1 MISKIKYYTAVILVF
16 LFNIPVY
23 AAPNGA
29 NVVHGSV
36 NISQS
41 GSNTVINQ
49 NTDKAI
55 INWNS
60 FDINKGESVLFN
72 QNSSSSIILNRVTNG
87 MPTNIFGSISANG
100 NVFILNQAGVLVGN
114 GASINT
120 NSFLA
125 GAANINDNDFIAGK
139 YHFYGAQGNVINNGS
154 IKVHNGGYAVLM
166 GKNVTN
172 NGLISAKLGKIYLS
186 SGETFRMDM
195 SGNDLIGVA
204 VEKGITDAYI
214 SNAGHIQA
222 EGGTI
227 IMTAKN
233 ASDVI
238 RQAVNN
244 TGIIDASS
252 ISYEGGKVILGA
264 ENGQVINKGEINVSS
279 DSNNSGSIEIKAEH
293 IINNGLIYANGLNG
307 GTINMLSSD
316 LLKIDSSSIIQANSF
331 GYGNGGNIRL
341 ISQKRA
347 ESYNGAL
354 VEASAVYGSG
364 GFIELSGYDSVYAFG
379 SFNTKSMYGKYGQF
393 LLDPSNMFI
402 GNYSNLAD
410 NENNQV
416 SSDGNTYIDITW
428 LNNMLNTSNV
438 SLQTLQGN
446 GSGDITLNAGV
457 TLTGTNGLT
466 LDAANNISL
475 LGNIGGLSALTL
487 NAGGSITG
495 NNNITV
501 GDITANAV
509 DNILLTKLN
518 ITGKSSY
525 ISSHGDVNLV
535 GDSIGFV
542 NNITGQKVGIEV
554 TGTGNGISMD
564 TALETDKAAITGQE
578 VTLKADGAVNVS
590 VDTASLSAESV
601 SDSLDIT
608 NLNRDETILIK
619 YFGGNTSTYTQNNG
633 VVDLSY
639 IPENAIGQDLTI
651 SSVYG
656 TVQAVDRLDALKQ
669 YTGLKIDANT
679 IHFIENNNNP
689 LTLDSSFLGNK
700 KAVKYVFE
708 TNGDINVDL
717 NTMASDLLNSGLEL
731 ISNNG
736 AITSLSDISA
746 MYFSATALN
755 DINVNSYLLGGIS
768 LESGTGSINYS
779 HKAGPVSIRGL
790 KALNGDINVSLI
802 GLSGDIPSIPGVTIP
817 SEFDA
822 GDLYISSLASNKS
835 VNITTANAQ
844 VISISGSGETALN
857 LNITNGNANPY
868 KLEVSNN
875 YDITLNTSNTQYS
888 TIKLDSSNGSIYFPV
903 TDNTLTAVDKIFLS
917 AQHIN
922 NDSGDLVLSAKEVYI
937 NQKTGSNE
945 FAVSADKAD
954 INGSDVSVI
963 LAKDTVLT
971 DIDND
976 DYSVNGG
983 NINILSSGNISL
995 HDKISA
1001 ADLNMITGSFNFES
1015 GSNSN
1020 VIQGNNVA
1028 IYADGDIT
1036 GSGKIIG
1043 NKVYLAGST
1052 IASTSNLLVLAD
1064 YGHFISTAV
1073 DKPENDI
1080 LININTDNWFEN
1092 LKSYKFEA
1100 NGPGLS
1106 YLNGKLVDYK
1116 VYDMVK
1122 NMYSRNLQ
1130 PIENTNIDKVTGDDL
1145 IKGGRLQDTSELVT
1159 VEDNKTP
1166 KVNTITKKNKSIEL
1180 K

>member
-1 MISKIKYYTAVILVF
+1 MISKIKYYTAVILIF

-29 NVVHGSV
+29 NVVHGNV

-41 GSNTVINQ
+41 GSNTIINQ

-60 FDINKGESVLFN
+60 FDVNKGESVLFN

-87 MPTNIFGSISANG
+87 LPTSIFGNISANG

-139 YHFYGAQGNVINNGS
+139 YNFYGAQGNVINNGS
-154 IKVHNGGYAVLM
+154 IKVHDGGYAVLM
-166 GKNVTN
+166 GKNIEN

-195 SGNDLIGVA
+195 SGNDLIGVE

-214 SNAGHIQA
+214 SNTGYIKA

-244 TGIIDASS
+244 TGVIDASS
-252 ISYEGGKVILGA
+252 ISYKGGKVILGA
-264 ENGQVINKGEINVSS
+264 ENGQVINDGEINVSS
-279 DSNNSGSIEIKAEH
+279 KSDEGGLIELKAEY
-293 IINNGLIYANGLNG
+293 IINNGLVYANGLNG
-307 GTINMLSSD
+307 GLINMLSSD
-316 LLKIDSSSIIQANSF
+316 LLKVGSSSIIQANSF
-331 GYGNGGNIRL
+331 GFGNGGNIKL

-347 ESYNGAL
+347 ESHKGAL
-354 VEASAVYGSG
+354 IEAGSIYGSG

-379 SFNTKSMYGKYGQF
+379 NFNTKSLYGVYGQF

-446 GSGDITLNAGV
+446 GLGDITLNAGV

-475 LGNIGGLSALTL
+475 LGNIDGLSALTL

-501 GDITANAV
+501 GDISANALN
-509 DNILLTKLN
+509 NILLTKLN
-518 ITGKSSY
+518 VTGKSSY
-525 ISSHGDVNLV
+525 VSSTGDVNLV
-535 GDSIGFV
+535 GDSIGLIT
-542 NNITGQKVGIEV
+542 NITGQKVGIEV

-564 TALETDKAAITGQE
+564 ASVGTDKAAVTGQE
-578 VTLKADGAVNVS
+578 IIVKADGAINVS
-590 VDTASLSAESV
+590 VDTESLSAESV
-601 SDSLDIT
+601 SDSLGIT
-608 NLNRDETILIK
+608 NLNRDTTILVK
-619 YFGGNTSTYTQNNG
+619 YFGGKTSTYTQNNG
-633 VVDLSY
+633 VIDLSY

-656 TVQAVDRLDALKQ
+656 TVQAVDRLEALKQ
-669 YTGLKIDANT
+669 YTGLKINANA
-679 IHFIENNNNP
+679 IHFIENNNNL
-689 LTLDSSFLGNK
+689 LTIDSSFLGNK
-700 KAVKYVFE
+700 KAVKYIFE

-717 NTMASDLLNSGLEL
+717 NSMASNLLNSGIEL

-746 MYFSATALN
+746 MYFSANALN
-755 DINVNSYLLGGIS
+755 DVNVTSYLLGGIS
-768 LESGTGSINYS
+768 LESGRGNINYT
-779 HKAGPVSIRGL
+779 HKVGPVSIRGL
-790 KALNGDINVSLI
+790 KALNGSINVSLI
-802 GLSGDIPSIPGVTIP
+802 GASGDISIPGVTLP
-817 SEFDA
+817 PEFDS
-822 GDLYISSLASNKS
+822 GDLYIYNLASNNP
-835 VNITTANAQ
+835 VNITTANAS

-857 LNITNGNANPY
+857 LNLTNNNTNPY
-868 KLEVSNN
+868 KLEISNN
-875 YDITLNTSNTQYS
+875 HDITLNTANTQYS
-888 TIKLDSSNGSIYFPV
+888 NIKLDSKNGSIYFPV
-903 TDNTLTAVDKIFLS
+903 TDNALSAVDKIYLS
-917 AQHIN
+917 ANHIN
-922 NDSGDLVLSAKEVYI
+922 GDINNLSLTAKEVYI
-937 NQKTGSNE
+937 NQKTGSNA
-945 FAVSADKAD
+945 FTINADKAD
-954 INGSDVSVI
+954 INGSDITVTLS
-963 LAKDTVLT
+963 KDTLLA
-971 DIDND
+971 DINND
-976 DYSVNGG
+976 DYAVKGG
-983 NINILSSGNISL
+983 NINILSAYNVTQQ
-995 HDKISA
+995 DKISA
-1001 ADLNMITGSFNFES
+1001 ADINMITGSFNFEN
-1015 GSNSN
+1015 GGNN
-1020 VIQGNNVA
+1020 VIQGNNVS
-1028 IYADGDIT
+1028 IYAEGDIA
-1036 GSGKIIG
+1036 GSGKIIAD
-1043 NKVYLAGST
+1043 KVNLAGST

-1064 YGHFISTAV
+1064 YGYFISTAV
-1073 DKPENDI
+1073 DKPINDI
-1080 LININTDNWFEN
+1080 LININSDNWFEN
-1092 LKSYKFEA
+1092 LKNYKFQSY
-1100 NGPGLS
+1100 GPGLS
-1106 YLNGKLVDYK
+1106 YLNGKVVDYG

-1122 NMYSRNLQ
+1122 NIYIRNLQ
-1130 PIENTNIDKVTGDDL
+1130 PIENTNIDKVNGDDL

-1166 KVNTITKKNKSIEL
+1166 KVNNITKKNKSIEL
-1180 K
+1180 R

>member
-29 NVVHGSV
+29 NVVHGNV

-41 GSNTVINQ
+41 GSNTIINQ

-60 FDINKGESVLFN
+60 FDVNKGESVLFN

-87 MPTNIFGSISANG
+87 LPTNIFGNISANG

-139 YHFYGAQGNVINNGS
+139 YNFYGAQGNIINNGS
-154 IKVHNGGYAVLM
+154 IKVQDGGYAVLM
-166 GKNVTN
+166 GKNVEN

-195 SGNDLIGVA
+195 SGNDLIGVE

-214 SNAGHIQA
+214 SNTGHIQA

-244 TGIIDASS
+244 TGVIDASS
-252 ISYEGGKVILGA
+252 ISYKGGKVILGA
-264 ENGQVINKGEINVSS
+264 ENGQVINDGEINVSS
-279 DSNNSGSIEIKAEH
+279 KSDEGGSIELKAEH
-293 IINNGLIYANGLNG
+293 IINNGLVYANGLNG
-307 GTINMLSSD
+307 GLINMLSSD
-316 LLKIDSSSIIQANSF
+316 LLKIGSSSIIQANSF
-331 GYGNGGNIRL
+331 GFGNGGNIKL

-347 ESYNGAL
+347 EAHKGAL
-354 VEASAVYGSG
+354 IEAGSIYGSG

-379 SFNTKSMYGKYGQF
+379 NFNTKSLYGVYGQF

-446 GSGDITLNAGV
+446 GLGDITLNAGV

-475 LGNIGGLSALTL
+475 LGNIDGLSALTL

-501 GDITANAV
+501 GDISANALN
-509 DNILLTKLN
+509 NILLTKLN
-518 ITGKSSY
+518 VTGKSSY
-525 ISSHGDVNLV
+525 VSSTGGVNLV
-535 GDSIGFV
+535 GDSIGLIT
-542 NNITGQKVGIEV
+542 NITGQKVGIEV

-564 TALETDKAAITGQE
+564 ASVGTDKAAVTGQE
-578 VTLKADGAVNVS
+578 IIVKADGAINVS
-590 VDTASLSAESV
+590 VDTESLSAESV
-601 SDSLDIT
+601 SDSLGIT
-608 NLNRDETILIK
+608 NLNRDTTMLVK
-619 YFGGNTSTYTQNNG
+619 YFGGKTSTYTQNNG
-633 VVDLSY
+633 VIDLSY

-656 TVQAVDRLDALKQ
+656 TVQAVDRLEALKQ
-669 YTGLKIDANT
+669 YTGLKINANA
-679 IHFIENNNNP
+679 IHFIENNNNL
-689 LTLDSSFLGNK
+689 LTIDSSFLGNK
-700 KAVKYVFE
+700 KAVKYIFE

-717 NTMASDLLNSGLEL
+717 NSMASNLLNSGIEL

-736 AITSLSDISA
+736 SITSLSDISA
-746 MYFSATALN
+746 MYFSANALN
-755 DINVNSYLLGGIS
+755 DVNVTSYLLGGIS
-768 LESGTGSINYS
+768 LESGIGNINYT

-790 KALNGDINVSLI
+790 KALNGSINVSLI
-802 GLSGDIPSIPGVTIP
+802 GASGDISIPGVTLP
-817 SEFDA
+817 PEFDS
-822 GDLYISSLASNKS
+822 GDIYIYNLASNNP
-835 VNITTANAQ
+835 VNITTANAS

-857 LNITNGNANPY
+857 LNLTNNNTNPY
-868 KLEVSNN
+868 KLEISNN
-875 YDITLNTSNTQYS
+875 HDITLNTANTQYS
-888 TIKLDSSNGSIYFPV
+888 NIKLDSKNGSIYFPV
-903 TDNTLTAVDKIFLS
+903 TDNALSAVDKIYLS
-917 AQHIN
+917 ANHIN
-922 NDSGDLVLSAKEVYI
+922 GDINNLSLTAKEVYI
-937 NQKTGSNE
+937 NQKTGSNA
-945 FAVSADKAD
+945 FTINADKAD
-954 INGSDVSVI
+954 INGSDITVTLS
-963 LAKDTVLT
+963 KDTLLA

-976 DYSVNGG
+976 DYAVKGG
-983 NINILSSGNISL
+983 NINILSAYNVTQQ
-995 HDKISA
+995 DKISA
-1001 ADLNMITGSFNFES
+1001 ADINMITGSFNFEN
-1015 GSNSN
+1015 GGNN
-1020 VIQGNNVA
+1020 VIQGNNVS
-1028 IYADGDIT
+1028 IYAEGDIA
-1036 GSGKIIG
+1036 GSGKIIAD
-1043 NKVYLAGST
+1043 KVNLAGST

-1064 YGHFISTAV
+1064 YGYFISTAV
-1073 DKPENDI
+1073 DKPINDI
-1080 LININTDNWFEN
+1080 LININSDNWFEN
-1092 LKSYKFEA
+1092 LKNYKFQSY
-1100 NGPGLS
+1100 GPGLS
-1106 YLNGKLVDYK
+1106 YLNGKVVDYG

-1122 NMYSRNLQ
+1122 NIYIRNLQ
-1130 PIENTNIDKVTGDDL
+1130 PIENTNIDKVNGDDL

-1166 KVNTITKKNKSIEL
+1166 KVNNITKKNKSIEL
-1180 K
+1180 R

>member
-1 MISKIKYYTAVILVF
+1 MISKIKYYTAVILIF

-29 NVVHGSV
+29 NVVHGNV

-41 GSNTVINQ
+41 GSNTIINQ

-60 FDINKGESVLFN
+60 FDVNKGESVLFN

-87 MPTNIFGSISANG
+87 LPTNIFGNISANG

-139 YHFYGAQGNVINNGS
+139 YNFYGAQGNVINNGS
-154 IKVHNGGYAVLM
+154 IKVQDGGYAVLM
-166 GKNVTN
+166 GKNIEN

-195 SGNDLIGVA
+195 SGNDLIGVE

-214 SNAGHIQA
+214 SNTGYIKA

-244 TGIIDASS
+244 TGVIDASS
-252 ISYEGGKVILGA
+252 ISYKGGKVILGA
-264 ENGQVINKGEINVSS
+264 ENGQVINDGEINVSS
-279 DSNNSGSIEIKAEH
+279 KSDEGGSIELKAEH
-293 IINNGLIYANGLNG
+293 IINNGLVYANGLNG
-307 GTINMLSSD
+307 GLINMLSSD
-316 LLKIDSSSIIQANSF
+316 LLKIGSSSIIQANSF
-331 GYGNGGNIRL
+331 GFGNGGNIKL

-347 ESYNGAL
+347 ESHKGAL
-354 VEASAVYGSG
+354 IEAGSIYGSG

-379 SFNTKSMYGKYGQF
+379 NFNTKSLYGVYGQF

-446 GSGDITLNAGV
+446 GLGDITLNAGV

-475 LGNIGGLSALTL
+475 LGNIDGLSALTL

-501 GDITANAV
+501 GDISANALN
-509 DNILLTKLN
+509 NILLTKLN
-518 ITGKSSY
+518 VTGKSSY
-525 ISSHGDVNLV
+525 VSSTGDVNLV
-535 GDSIGFV
+535 GDSIGLIT
-542 NNITGQKVGIEV
+542 NITGQKVGIEV

-564 TALETDKAAITGQE
+564 ASVGTDKAAVTGQE
-578 VTLKADGAVNVS
+578 IIVKADGAINVS
-590 VDTASLSAESV
+590 VDTESLSAESV
-601 SDSLDIT
+601 SDSLGIT
-608 NLNRDETILIK
+608 NLNRDTTILVK
-619 YFGGNTSTYTQNNG
+619 YFGGKTSTYTQNNG
-633 VVDLSY
+633 VIDLSY

-656 TVQAVDRLDALKQ
+656 TVQAVDRLEALKQ
-669 YTGLKIDANT
+669 YTGLKINANA
-679 IHFIENNNNP
+679 IHFIENNNNL
-689 LTLDSSFLGNK
+689 LTIDSSFLGNK
-700 KAVKYVFE
+700 KAVKYIFE

-717 NTMASDLLNSGLEL
+717 NSMASNLLNSGIEL

-746 MYFSATALN
+746 MYFSANALN
-755 DINVNSYLLGGIS
+755 DINVTSYLLGGIS
-768 LESGTGSINYS
+768 LESGRGSINYT
-779 HKAGPVSIRGL
+779 HKVGPVSIRGL
-790 KALNGDINVSLI
+790 KALNGSINVSLI
-802 GLSGDIPSIPGVTIP
+802 GASGDIPSIPGVTLP
-817 SEFDA
+817 PEFDS
-822 GDLYISSLASNKS
+822 GDLYIYNLASNNP
-835 VNITTANAQ
+835 VNITTANAS

-857 LNITNGNANPY
+857 LNLTNNNTNPY
-868 KLEVSNN
+868 KLEISNN
-875 YDITLNTSNTQYS
+875 HDITLNTANTQYS
-888 TIKLDSSNGSIYFPV
+888 NIKLDSKNGSIYFPV
-903 TDNTLTAVDKIFLS
+903 TDNALSAVDKIYLS
-917 AQHIN
+917 ANHIN
-922 NDSGDLVLSAKEVYI
+922 GDINNLSLTAKEVYI
-937 NQKTGSNE
+937 NQKTGSNA
-945 FAVSADKAD
+945 FTINADKAD
-954 INGSDVSVI
+954 INGSDITVTLS
-963 LAKDTVLT
+963 KDTLLA
-971 DIDND
+971 DINND
-976 DYSVNGG
+976 DYAVKGG
-983 NINILSSGNISL
+983 NINILSAYNVTQQ
-995 HDKISA
+995 DKISA
-1001 ADLNMITGSFNFES
+1001 ADINMITGSFNFEN
-1015 GSNSN
+1015 GGNN
-1020 VIQGNNVA
+1020 VIQGNNVS
-1028 IYADGDIT
+1028 IYAEGDIA
-1036 GSGKIIG
+1036 GSGKIIAD
-1043 NKVYLAGST
+1043 KVNLAGST

-1064 YGHFISTAV
+1064 YGYFISTAV
-1073 DKPENDI
+1073 DKPINDI
-1080 LININTDNWFEN
+1080 LININSDNWFEN
-1092 LKSYKFEA
+1092 LKNYKFQSY
-1100 NGPGLS
+1100 GPGLS
-1106 YLNGKLVDYK
+1106 YLNGKVVDYG

-1122 NMYSRNLQ
+1122 NIYIRNLQ
-1130 PIENTNIDKVTGDDL
+1130 PIENTNIDKVNGDDL

-1166 KVNTITKKNKSIEL
+1166 KVNNITKKNKSIEL
-1180 K
+1180 R

>member
-1 MISKIKYYTAVILVF
+1 MISKIKYYTAVILIF

-29 NVVHGSV
+29 NVVHGNV

-41 GSNTVINQ
+41 GSNTIINQ

-60 FDINKGESVLFN
+60 FDVNKGESVLFN

-87 MPTNIFGSISANG
+87 LPTNIFGNISANG

-139 YHFYGAQGNVINNGS
+139 YNFYGAQGNVINNGS
-154 IKVHNGGYAVLM
+154 IKVQDGGYAVLM
-166 GKNVTN
+166 GKNIEN

-195 SGNDLIGVA
+195 SGNDLIGVE

-214 SNAGHIQA
+214 SNTGYIKA

-244 TGIIDASS
+244 TGVIDASS
-252 ISYEGGKVILGA
+252 ISYKGGKVILGA
-264 ENGQVINKGEINVSS
+264 ENGQVINDGEINVSS
-279 DSNNSGSIEIKAEH
+279 KSDEGGSIELKAEH
-293 IINNGLIYANGLNG
+293 IINNGLVYANGLNG
-307 GTINMLSSD
+307 GLINMLSSD
-316 LLKIDSSSIIQANSF
+316 LLKIGSSSIIQANSF
-331 GYGNGGNIRL
+331 GFGNGGNIKL

-347 ESYNGAL
+347 ESHKGAL
-354 VEASAVYGSG
+354 IEAGSIYGSG

-379 SFNTKSMYGKYGQF
+379 NFNTKSLYGVYGQF

-446 GSGDITLNAGV
+446 GLGDITLNAGV

-475 LGNIGGLSALTL
+475 LGNIDGLSALTL

-501 GDITANAV
+501 GDISANALN
-509 DNILLTKLN
+509 NILLTKLN
-518 ITGKSSY
+518 VTGKSSY
-525 ISSHGDVNLV
+525 VSSTGDVNLV
-535 GDSIGFV
+535 GDSIGLIT
-542 NNITGQKVGIEV
+542 NITGQKVGIEV

-564 TALETDKAAITGQE
+564 ASVGTDKAAVTGQE
-578 VTLKADGAVNVS
+578 IIVKADGAINVS
-590 VDTASLSAESV
+590 VDTESLSAESV
-601 SDSLDIT
+601 SDSLGIT
-608 NLNRDETILIK
+608 NLNRDTTILVK
-619 YFGGNTSTYTQNNG
+619 YFGGKTSTYTQNNG
-633 VVDLSY
+633 IIDLSY

-656 TVQAVDRLDALKQ
+656 TVQAVDRLEALKQ
-669 YTGLKIDANT
+669 YTGLKINANA
-679 IHFIENNNNP
+679 IHFIENNNNL
-689 LTLDSSFLGNK
+689 LTIDSSFLGNK
-700 KAVKYVFE
+700 KAVKYIFE

-717 NTMASDLLNSGLEL
+717 NSMASNLLNSGIEL

-746 MYFSATALN
+746 MYFSANALN
-755 DINVNSYLLGGIS
+755 DINVTSYLLGGIS
-768 LESGTGSINYS
+768 LESGRGNINYT
-779 HKAGPVSIRGL
+779 HKVGPVSIRGL
-790 KALNGDINVSLI
+790 KALNGSINVSLI
-802 GLSGDIPSIPGVTIP
+802 GASGDISIPGVTLP
-817 SEFDA
+817 PEFDS
-822 GDLYISSLASNKS
+822 GDLYIYNLASNNP
-835 VNITTANAQ
+835 VNITTANAS

-857 LNITNGNANPY
+857 LNLTNNNTNPY
-868 KLEVSNN
+868 KLEISNN
-875 YDITLNTSNTQYS
+875 HDITLNTANTQYS
-888 TIKLDSSNGSIYFPV
+888 NIKLDSKNGSIYFPV
-903 TDNTLTAVDKIFLS
+903 TDNALSAVDKIYLS
-917 AQHIN
+917 ANHIN
-922 NDSGDLVLSAKEVYI
+922 GDINNLSLTAKEVYI
-937 NQKTGSNE
+937 NQKTGSNA
-945 FAVSADKAD
+945 FTINADKAD
-954 INGSDVSVI
+954 INGSDITVTLS
-963 LAKDTVLT
+963 KDTLLA
-971 DIDND
+971 DINND
-976 DYSVNGG
+976 DYAVKGG
-983 NINILSSGNISL
+983 NINILSAYNVTQQ
-995 HDKISA
+995 DKISA
-1001 ADLNMITGSFNFES
+1001 ADINMITGSFNFEN
-1015 GSNSN
+1015 GGNN
-1020 VIQGNNVA
+1020 VIQGNNVS
-1028 IYADGDIT
+1028 IYAEGDIA
-1036 GSGKIIG
+1036 GSGKIIAD
-1043 NKVYLAGST
+1043 KVNLAGST

-1064 YGHFISTAV
+1064 YGYFISTAV
-1073 DKPENDI
+1073 DKPVNDI
-1080 LININTDNWFEN
+1080 LININSDNWFEN
-1092 LKSYKFEA
+1092 LKNYKFQSY
-1100 NGPGLS
+1100 GPGLS
-1106 YLNGKLVDYK
+1106 YLNGKVVDYG

-1122 NMYSRNLQ
+1122 NIYIRNLQ
-1130 PIENTNIDKVTGDDL
+1130 PIENTNIDKVNGDDL

-1166 KVNTITKKNKSIEL
+1166 KVNNITKKNKSIEL
-1180 K
+1180 R

>member
-29 NVVHGSV
+29 NVVHGNV

-41 GSNTVINQ
+41 GSNTIINQ

-60 FDINKGESVLFN
+60 FDVNKGESVLFN

-87 MPTNIFGSISANG
+87 LPTSIFGNISANG

-139 YHFYGAQGNVINNGS
+139 YNFYGAQGNVINNGS
-154 IKVHNGGYAVLM
+154 IKVQDGGYTVLM
-166 GKNVTN
+166 GKNIEN

-195 SGNDLIGVA
+195 SGNDLIGVE

-214 SNAGHIQA
+214 SNTGYIKA

-244 TGIIDASS
+244 TGVIDASS
-252 ISYEGGKVILGA
+252 ISYKGGKVILGA
-264 ENGQVINKGEINVSS
+264 ENGQVINDGEINVSS
-279 DSNNSGSIEIKAEH
+279 KSDEGGSIELKAEH
-293 IINNGLIYANGLNG
+293 IINNGLVYANGLNG
-307 GTINMLSSD
+307 GLINMLSSD
-316 LLKIDSSSIIQANSF
+316 LLKVGSSSIIQANSF
-331 GYGNGGNIRL
+331 GFGNGGNIKL

-347 ESYNGAL
+347 ESHKGAL
-354 VEASAVYGSG
+354 IEAGSIYGSG

-379 SFNTKSMYGKYGQF
+379 NFNTKSLYGVYGQF

-446 GSGDITLNAGV
+446 GLGDITLNAGV

-475 LGNIGGLSALTL
+475 LGNIDGLSALTL

-501 GDITANAV
+501 GDISANALN
-509 DNILLTKLN
+509 NILLTKLN
-518 ITGKSSY
+518 VTGKSSY
-525 ISSHGDVNLV
+525 VSSTGDVNLV
-535 GDSIGFV
+535 GDSIGLIT
-542 NNITGQKVGIEV
+542 NITGQKVGIEV

-564 TALETDKAAITGQE
+564 ASVGTDKAAVTGQE
-578 VTLKADGAVNVS
+578 IIVKADGAINVS
-590 VDTASLSAESV
+590 VDTESLSAESV
-601 SDSLDIT
+601 SDSLGIT
-608 NLNRDETILIK
+608 NLNRDTTILVK
-619 YFGGNTSTYTQNNG
+619 YFGGKTSTYTQNNG
-633 VVDLSY
+633 VIDLSY

-656 TVQAVDRLDALKQ
+656 TVQAVDRLEALKQ
-669 YTGLKIDANT
+669 YTGLKINANA
-679 IHFIENNNNP
+679 IHFIENNNNL
-689 LTLDSSFLGNK
+689 LTIDSSFLGNK
-700 KAVKYVFE
+700 KAVKYIFE

-717 NTMASDLLNSGLEL
+717 NSMASNLLNSGIEL

-746 MYFSATALN
+746 MYFSANALN
-755 DINVNSYLLGGIS
+755 DVNVTSYLLGGIS
-768 LESGTGSINYS
+768 LESGRGNINYT
-779 HKAGPVSIRGL
+779 HKVGPVSIRGL
-790 KALNGDINVSLI
+790 KALNGSINVSLI
-802 GLSGDIPSIPGVTIP
+802 GASGDISIPGVTLP
-817 SEFDA
+817 PEFDS
-822 GDLYISSLASNKS
+822 GDLYIYNLASNNP
-835 VNITTANAQ
+835 VNITTANAS

-857 LNITNGNANPY
+857 LNLTNNNTNPY
-868 KLEVSNN
+868 KLEISNN
-875 YDITLNTSNTQYS
+875 HDITLNTANTQYS
-888 TIKLDSSNGSIYFPV
+888 NIKLDSKNGSIYFPV
-903 TDNTLTAVDKIFLS
+903 IDNALSAVDKIYLS
-917 AQHIN
+917 ANHIN
-922 NDSGDLVLSAKEVYI
+922 GDINNLSLTAKEVYI
-937 NQKTGSNE
+937 NQKTGSNA
-945 FAVSADKAD
+945 FTINADKAD
-954 INGSDVSVI
+954 INGSDITVTLS
-963 LAKDTVLT
+963 KDTLLA

-976 DYSVNGG
+976 DYAVKGG
-983 NINILSSGNISL
+983 NINILSAYNVTQQ
-995 HDKISA
+995 DKISA
-1001 ADLNMITGSFNFES
+1001 ADINMITGSFNFEN
-1015 GSNSN
+1015 GGNN
-1020 VIQGNNVA
+1020 VIQGNNVS
-1028 IYADGDIT
+1028 IYAEGDIA
-1036 GSGKIIG
+1036 GSGKIIAD
-1043 NKVYLAGST
+1043 KVNLAGST

-1064 YGHFISTAV
+1064 YGYFISTAV
-1073 DKPENDI
+1073 DKPINDI
-1080 LININTDNWFEN
+1080 LININSDNWFEN
-1092 LKSYKFEA
+1092 LKNYKFQSY
-1100 NGPGLS
+1100 GPGLS
-1106 YLNGKLVDYK
+1106 YLNGKVVDYG

-1122 NMYSRNLQ
+1122 NIYIRNLQ
-1130 PIENTNIDKVTGDDL
+1130 PIENTNIDKVNGDDL

-1166 KVNTITKKNKSIEL
+1166 KVNNITKKNKSIEL
-1180 K
+1180 R

>member
-29 NVVHGSV
+29 NVVHGNV

-41 GSNTVINQ
+41 GSNTIINQ

-60 FDINKGESVLFN
+60 FDVNKGESVLFN

-87 MPTNIFGSISANG
+87 LPTNIFGNISANG

-139 YHFYGAQGNVINNGS
+139 YNFYGAQGNVINNGS
-154 IKVHNGGYAVLM
+154 IKVQDGGYAVLM
-166 GKNVTN
+166 GKNVEN

-195 SGNDLIGVA
+195 SGNDLIGIE

-214 SNAGHIQA
+214 SNTGYIKA

-244 TGIIDASS
+244 TGVIDASS
-252 ISYEGGKVILGA
+252 ISYKGGKVILGA
-264 ENGQVINKGEINVSS
+264 ENGQVINDGEINVSS
-279 DSNNSGSIEIKAEH
+279 KSDEGGSIELKAEH
-293 IINNGLIYANGLNG
+293 IINNGLVYANGLNG
-307 GTINMLSSD
+307 GLINMLSSD
-316 LLKIDSSSIIQANSF
+316 LLKIGSSSIIQANSF
-331 GYGNGGNIRL
+331 GFGNGGNIKL

-347 ESYNGAL
+347 ESHKGAL
-354 VEASAVYGSG
+354 IEAGSIYGSG

-379 SFNTKSMYGKYGQF
+379 NFNTKSLYGVYGQF

-446 GSGDITLNAGV
+446 GLGDITLNAGV

-475 LGNIGGLSALTL
+475 LGNIDGLSALTL

-501 GDITANAV
+501 GDISANALN
-509 DNILLTKLN
+509 NILLTKLN
-518 ITGKSSY
+518 VTGKSSY
-525 ISSHGDVNLV
+525 VSSTGDVNLV
-535 GDSIGFV
+535 GDSIGLIT
-542 NNITGQKVGIEV
+542 NITGQKVGIEV

-564 TALETDKAAITGQE
+564 ASVGTDKAAVTGQE
-578 VTLKADGAVNVS
+578 IIVK
-590 VDTASLSAESV
+590 ASLSAESV
-601 SDSLDIT
+601 SDSLGIT
-608 NLNRDETILIK
+608 NLNRDTTILVK
-619 YFGGNTSTYTQNNG
+619 YFGGKTSTYTQNNG
-633 VVDLSY
+633 VIDLSY

-656 TVQAVDRLDALKQ
+656 TVQAVDRLEALKQ
-669 YTGLKIDANT
+669 YTGLKINANA
-679 IHFIENNNNP
+679 IHFIENNNNL
-689 LTLDSSFLGNK
+689 LTIDSSFLGNK
-700 KAVKYVFE
+700 KAVKYIFE

-717 NTMASDLLNSGLEL
+717 NSMASNLLNSGIEL

-746 MYFSATALN
+746 MYFSANALN
-755 DINVNSYLLGGIS
+755 DVNVTSYLLGGIS
-768 LESGTGSINYS
+768 LESGRGNINYT
-779 HKAGPVSIRGL
+779 HKVGPVSIRGL
-790 KALNGDINVSLI
+790 KALNGSINVSLI
-802 GLSGDIPSIPGVTIP
+802 GASGDIPSIPGVTLP
-817 SEFDA
+817 PEFDS
-822 GDLYISSLASNKS
+822 GDLYIYNLASNNP
-835 VNITTANAQ
+835 VNITTANAS

-857 LNITNGNANPY
+857 LNLTNNNTNPY
-868 KLEVSNN
+868 KLEISNN
-875 YDITLNTSNTQYS
+875 HDITLNTANTQYS
-888 TIKLDSSNGSIYFPV
+888 NIKLDSKNGSIYFPV
-903 TDNTLTAVDKIFLS
+903 TDNALSAVDKIYLS
-917 AQHIN
+917 ANHIN
-922 NDSGDLVLSAKEVYI
+922 GDINNLSLTAKEVYI
-937 NQKTGSNE
+937 NQKTGSNA
-945 FAVSADKAD
+945 FTINADKAD
-954 INGSDVSVI
+954 INGSDITVTLS
-963 LAKDTVLT
+963 KDTLLA
-971 DIDND
+971 DINND
-976 DYSVNGG
+976 DYAVKGG
-983 NINILSSGNISL
+983 NINILSAYNVTQQ
-995 HDKISA
+995 DKISA
-1001 ADLNMITGSFNFES
+1001 ADINMITGSFNFEN
-1015 GSNSN
+1015 GGNN
-1020 VIQGNNVA
+1020 VIQGNNVS
-1028 IYADGDIT
+1028 IYAEGDIA
-1036 GSGKIIG
+1036 GSGKIIAD
-1043 NKVYLAGST
+1043 KVNLAGST

-1064 YGHFISTAV
+1064 YGYFISTAV
-1073 DKPENDI
+1073 DKPINDI
-1080 LININTDNWFEN
+1080 LININSDNWFEN
-1092 LKSYKFEA
+1092 LKNYKFQSY
-1100 NGPGLS
+1100 GPGLS
-1106 YLNGKLVDYK
+1106 YLNGKVVDYG

-1122 NMYSRNLQ
+1122 NIYIRNLQ
-1130 PIENTNIDKVTGDDL
+1130 PIENTNIDKVNGDDL

-1166 KVNTITKKNKSIEL
+1166 KVNNITKKNKSIEL
-1180 K
+1180 R

>member
-1 MISKIKYYTAVILVF
+1 MISKIKYYTAVILIF

-29 NVVHGSV
+29 NVVHGNV

-41 GSNTVINQ
+41 GSNTIINQ

-60 FDINKGESVLFN
+60 FDVNKGESVLFN

-87 MPTNIFGSISANG
+87 LPTSIFGNISANG

-139 YHFYGAQGNVINNGS
+139 YNFYGAQGNVINNGS

-186 SGETFRMDM
+186 SGEAFRMDM
-195 SGNDLIGVA
+195 SGNDLIGVE

-264 ENGQVINKGEINVSS
+264 ENGQIINDGEINVSS
-279 DSNNSGSIEIKAEH
+279 KSDDSGSIEIKAEH

-316 LLKIDSSSIIQANSF
+316 FLKIGSSSIIQANSF
-331 GYGNGGNIRL
+331 SYGNGGNIKL

-354 VEASAVYGSG
+354 IEAGSIYGSG

-379 SFNTKSMYGKYGQF
+379 NFNTKSMYGRYGQF

-410 NENNQV
+410 DENYQV
-416 SSDGNTYIDITW
+416 SDDGNTYIDITW
-428 LNNMLNTSNV
+428 LNTQLDNNNV

-446 GSGDITLNAGV
+446 GSGDITLNDGI
-457 TLTGTNGLT
+457 TLEGANGLT

-475 LGNIGGLSALTL
+475 LGNINGLSYLTL
-487 NAGGSITG
+487 NAGGRIEGNSSI
-495 NNNITV
+495 NV
-501 GDITANAV
+501 GDITANAGN
-509 DNILLTKLN
+509 NILLSQLN
-518 ITGKSSY
+518 VTGISSY
-525 ISSHGDVNLV
+525 ISSNGNVSLTGSN
-535 GDSIGFV
+535 IGMIKEIEG
-542 NNITGQKVGIEV
+542 NTVGIGV
-554 TGTGNGISMD
+554 TGNGISMD
-564 TALETDKAAITGQE
+564 TALGTNKAAIIGQE
-578 VTLKADGAVNVS
+578 VALQADGAINVS
-590 VDTASLSAESV
+590 VDTANLSAESV
-601 SDSLDIT
+601 NGSLGIT
-608 NLNRDETILIK
+608 NLNGDTTVLIK
-619 YFGGNTSTYTQNNG
+619 YLGGAASTYTQTNG
-633 VVDLSY
+633 VIDLSY

-656 TVQAVDRLDALKQ
+656 TVKAVDRLDALKQ
-669 YTGLKIDANT
+669 YTGLKIDANS

-689 LTLDSSFLGNK
+689 LNLDSSFLGNK

-708 TNGDINVDL
+708 TNGDINVSLDPDSSL
-717 NTMASDLLNSGLEL
+717 LLNSGIEL

-736 AITSLSDISA
+736 SITSSNDISA
-746 MYFSATALN
+746 MYFSAKALN
-755 DINVNSYLLGGIS
+755 DINVTSFILGGIS
-768 LESGTGSINYS
+768 LESIAGNIDYT
-779 HKAGPVSIRGL
+779 HKAGPISIRGL
-790 KALNGDINVSLI
+790 KALNGNINVSLI
-802 GLSGDIPSIPGVTIP
+802 GLSGDIPSIPGITIP
-817 SEFDA
+817 SDFDI
-822 GDLYISSLASNKS
+822 GDLYISGLASNNS
-835 VNITTANAQ
+835 VNITTANADT
-844 VISISGSGETALN
+844 ISISGSGETALD
-857 LNITNGNANPY
+857 LNITNNNANPY
-868 KLEVSNN
+868 KLEISNN
-875 YDITLNTSNTQYS
+875 YDITLNTANTQYS
-888 TIKLDSSNGSIYFPV
+888 TIKLDSSNGSINFPV
-903 TDNTLTAVDKIFLS
+903 TDNTVTATDKIFLS
-917 AQHIN
+917 ANHIN
-922 NDSGDLVLSAKEVYI
+922 GDSGDLVLSSTEVYI
-937 NQKTGSNE
+937 NQKTGSNSFE
-945 FAVSADKAD
+945 VSADKAD
-954 INGSDVSVI
+954 INGSNVSVF
-963 LAKDTVLT
+963 LTKDTILT
-971 DIDND
+971 DINKDS
-976 DYSVNGG
+976 YSVNGG
-983 NINILSSGNISL
+983 SINILSASNISMQN
-995 HDKISA
+995 KISSS
-1001 ADLNMITGSFNFES
+1001 DLNIITGSFNFES
-1015 GSNSN
+1015 GGKSN
-1020 VIQGNNVA
+1020 VIQGNNVS
-1028 IYADGDIT
+1028 INADGDIT
-1036 GSGKIIG
+1036 GSGKIIADRV
-1043 NKVYLAGST
+1043 NLTGST

-1073 DKPENDI
+1073 DKPANDI
-1080 LININTDNWFEN
+1080 LININSDNWFEN
-1092 LKSYKFEA
+1092 LKSYKFETSS
-1100 NGPGLS
+1100 GPGLS
-1106 YLNGKLVDYK
+1106 YLNGKLVDYQ

-1122 NMYSRNLQ
+1122 DMYRRNLQ

-1145 IKGGRLQDTSELVT
+1145 VKGGRLQDTSELVT

>member
-29 NVVHGSV
+29 NVVHGNV
-36 NISQS
+36 NITQS
-41 GSNTVINQ
+41 GSSTVINQ

-72 QNSSSSIILNRVTNG
+72 QNSSSSIVLNRVTNG
-87 MPTNIFGSISANG
+87 LPTNIFGSISANG
-100 NVFILNQAGVLVGN
+100 NVFILNQAGVLVRN

-139 YHFYGAQGNVINNGS
+139 YNFYGALGNVINNGS
-154 IKVHNGGYAVLM
+154 IKVHDGGYAVLM
-166 GKNVTN
+166 GKNVAN

-186 SGETFRMDM
+186 SGESFRMDM

-214 SNAGHIQA
+214 SNTGHIQA

-264 ENGQVINKGEINVSS
+264 ENGQVINDGEINVSS
-279 DSNNSGSIEIKAEH
+279 KSDESGSIEIKAEH

-316 LLKIDSSSIIQANSF
+316 FLKIGSSSIIQANSF
-331 GYGNGGNIRL
+331 GYGNGGNIKL

-347 ESYNGAL
+347 EAYNGAL
-354 VEASAVYGSG
+354 IEAGSIYGSG

-379 SFNTKSMYGKYGQF
+379 NFNTKSMYGRYGQF

-410 NENNQV
+410 DENYQV
-416 SSDGNTYIDITW
+416 SDDGNTYIDITW
-428 LNNMLNTSNV
+428 LNTQLDNNNV

-446 GSGDITLNAGV
+446 GSGDITLNDGI
-457 TLTGTNGLT
+457 TLEGANGLT

-475 LGNIGGLSALTL
+475 LGNINGLSYLTL
-487 NAGGSITG
+487 NAGGRIEGNSSI
-495 NNNITV
+495 NV
-501 GDITANAV
+501 GDITANAGN
-509 DNILLTKLN
+509 NILLSQLN
-518 ITGKSSY
+518 VTGISSY
-525 ISSHGDVNLV
+525 ISSNGNVSLTGSN
-535 GDSIGFV
+535 IGMIKEIEG
-542 NNITGQKVGIEV
+542 NTVGIGV
-554 TGTGNGISMD
+554 TGNGISMD
-564 TALETDKAAITGQE
+564 TALGTNKAAIIGQE
-578 VTLKADGAVNVS
+578 VALKADGAINVS
-590 VDTASLSAESV
+590 VDTANLSAESV
-601 SDSLDIT
+601 NGSLGIT
-608 NLNRDETILIK
+608 NLNGDTTVLIK
-619 YFGGNTSTYTQNNG
+619 YLGGAASTYTQTNG
-633 VVDLSY
+633 VIDLSY

-656 TVQAVDRLDALKQ
+656 TVKAVDRLDALKQ
-669 YTGLKIDANT
+669 YTGLKIDANS

-689 LTLDSSFLGNK
+689 LNLDSSFLGNK

-708 TNGDINVDL
+708 TNGDINVSLDPDSSL
-717 NTMASDLLNSGLEL
+717 LLNSGIEL

-736 AITSLSDISA
+736 SITSSNDISA
-746 MYFSATALN
+746 MYFSAKALN
-755 DINVNSYLLGGIS
+755 DINVTSFILGGIS
-768 LESGTGSINYS
+768 LESIAGNIDYT
-779 HKAGPVSIRGL
+779 HKAGPISIRGL
-790 KALNGDINVSLI
+790 KALNGNINVSLI
-802 GLSGDIPSIPGVTIP
+802 GLSGDIPSIPGITIP
-817 SEFDA
+817 SDFDI
-822 GDLYISSLASNKS
+822 GDLYISGLASNNS
-835 VNITTANAQ
+835 VNITTANADT
-844 VISISGSGETALN
+844 ISISGSGETALD
-857 LNITNGNANPY
+857 LNITNNNANPY
-868 KLEVSNN
+868 KLEISNN
-875 YDITLNTSNTQYS
+875 YDITLNTANTQYS
-888 TIKLDSSNGSIYFPV
+888 TIKLDSSNGSINFPV
-903 TDNTLTAVDKIFLS
+903 TDNTVTATDKIFLS
-917 AQHIN
+917 ANHIN
-922 NDSGDLVLSAKEVYI
+922 GDSGDLVLSSTEVYI
-937 NQKTGSNE
+937 NQKTGSNSFE
-945 FAVSADKAD
+945 VSADKAD
-954 INGSDVSVI
+954 INGSNVSVF
-963 LAKDTVLT
+963 LTKDTILT
-971 DIDND
+971 DINKDS
-976 DYSVNGG
+976 YSVNGG
-983 NINILSSGNISL
+983 SINILSASNISMQN
-995 HDKISA
+995 KISSS
-1001 ADLNMITGSFNFES
+1001 DLNIITGSFNFES
-1015 GSNSN
+1015 GGKSN
-1020 VIQGNNVA
+1020 VIQGNNVS
-1028 IYADGDIT
+1028 INADGDIT
-1036 GSGKIIG
+1036 GSGKIIADRV
-1043 NKVYLAGST
+1043 NLTGST

-1073 DKPENDI
+1073 DKPANDI
-1080 LININTDNWFEN
+1080 LININSDNWFEN
-1092 LKSYKFEA
+1092 LKSYKFETS
-1100 NGPGLS
+1100 GPGLS
-1106 YLNGKLVDYK
+1106 YLNGKLVDYQ

-1122 NMYSRNLQ
+1122 DMYRRNLQ

-1145 IKGGRLQDTSELVT
+1145 VKGGRLQDTSELVT

>member
-23 AAPNGA
+23 ATPNGA
-29 NVVHGSV
+29 NVVHGNV
-36 NISQS
+36 NITQS
-41 GSNTVINQ
+41 GSSTVINQ

-72 QNSSSSIILNRVTNG
+72 QNSSSSIVLNRVTNG
-87 MPTNIFGSISANG
+87 LPTNIFGNISANG

-139 YHFYGAQGNVINNGS
+139 YNFYGAQGNVINNGS
-154 IKVHNGGYAVLM
+154 IKVHDGGYAVLM
-166 GKNVTN
+166 GKNVAN

-186 SGETFRMDM
+186 SGEAFRMDM
-195 SGNDLIGVA
+195 SGNDLIGVE

-264 ENGQVINKGEINVSS
+264 ENGQIINDGEINVSS
-279 DSNNSGSIEIKAEH
+279 KSDDSGSIEIKAEH

-316 LLKIDSSSIIQANSF
+316 FLKIGSSSIIQANSF
-331 GYGNGGNIRL
+331 SYGNGGNIKL

-354 VEASAVYGSG
+354 IEAGSIYGSG

-379 SFNTKSMYGKYGQF
+379 NFNTKSMYGRYGQF

-410 NENNQV
+410 DENYQV
-416 SSDGNTYIDITW
+416 SDDGNTYIDITW
-428 LNNMLNTSNV
+428 LNTQLDNNNV

-446 GSGDITLNAGV
+446 GSGDITLNDGI
-457 TLTGTNGLT
+457 TLEGANGLT

-475 LGNIGGLSALTL
+475 LGNINGLSYLTL
-487 NAGGSITG
+487 NAGGRIEG
-495 NNNITV
+495 NSNINV
-501 GDITANAV
+501 GDITANAGN
-509 DNILLTKLN
+509 NILLSQLN
-518 ITGKSSY
+518 VTGISSY
-525 ISSHGDVNLV
+525 ISSNGNVSLTGSN
-535 GDSIGFV
+535 IGMIKEIEG
-542 NNITGQKVGIEV
+542 NTVGIGV
-554 TGTGNGISMD
+554 TGNGISMD
-564 TALETDKAAITGQE
+564 TALGTNKAAIIGQE
-578 VTLKADGAVNVS
+578 VALKADGAINVS
-590 VDTASLSAESV
+590 VDTANLSAESV
-601 SDSLDIT
+601 NGSLGIT
-608 NLNRDETILIK
+608 NLNGDTTVLIK
-619 YFGGNTSTYTQNNG
+619 YLGGAASTYTQTNG
-633 VVDLSY
+633 VIDLSY

-656 TVQAVDRLDALKQ
+656 TVKAVDRLDALKQ
-669 YTGLKIDANT
+669 YTGLKIDANS

-689 LTLDSSFLGNK
+689 LNLDSSFLGNK

-708 TNGDINVDL
+708 TNGDINVSLDPDSSL
-717 NTMASDLLNSGLEL
+717 LLNSGIEL

-736 AITSLSDISA
+736 SITSSNDISA
-746 MYFSATALN
+746 MYFSAKALN
-755 DINVNSYLLGGIS
+755 DINVTSFILGGIS
-768 LESGTGSINYS
+768 LESIAGNIDYT
-779 HKAGPVSIRGL
+779 HKAGPISIRGL
-790 KALNGDINVSLI
+790 KALNGNINVSLI
-802 GLSGDIPSIPGVTIP
+802 GLSGDIPSIPGITIP
-817 SEFDA
+817 SDFDI
-822 GDLYISSLASNKS
+822 GDLYISGLASNNS
-835 VNITTANAQ
+835 VNITTANADT
-844 VISISGSGETALN
+844 ISISGSGETALD
-857 LNITNGNANPY
+857 LNITNNNANPY
-868 KLEVSNN
+868 KLEISNN
-875 YDITLNTSNTQYS
+875 YDITLNTANTQYS
-888 TIKLDSSNGSIYFPV
+888 TIKLDSSNGSINFPV
-903 TDNTLTAVDKIFLS
+903 TDNTVTATDKIFLS
-917 AQHIN
+917 ANHIN
-922 NDSGDLVLSAKEVYI
+922 GDSGDLVLSSTEVYI
-937 NQKTGSNE
+937 NQKTGSNSFE
-945 FAVSADKAD
+945 VSADKAD
-954 INGSDVSVI
+954 INGSNVSVF
-963 LAKDTVLT
+963 LTKDTILT
-971 DIDND
+971 DINKDS
-976 DYSVNGG
+976 YSVNGG
-983 NINILSSGNISL
+983 SINILSASNISMQN
-995 HDKISA
+995 KISSS
-1001 ADLNMITGSFNFES
+1001 DLNIITGSFNFES
-1015 GSNSN
+1015 GGKSN
-1020 VIQGNNVA
+1020 VIQGNNVS
-1028 IYADGDIT
+1028 INADGDIT
-1036 GSGKIIG
+1036 GSGKIIADRV
-1043 NKVYLAGST
+1043 NLTGST

-1073 DKPENDI
+1073 DKPANDI
-1080 LININTDNWFEN
+1080 LININSDNWFEN
-1092 LKSYKFEA
+1092 LKSYKFETS
-1100 NGPGLS
+1100 GPGLS
-1106 YLNGKLVDYK
+1106 YLNGKLVDYQ

-1122 NMYSRNLQ
+1122 DMYRRNLQ

-1145 IKGGRLQDTSELVT
+1145 VKGGRLQDTSELVT

>member
-1 MISKIKYYTAVILVF
+1 MISKIKYYTAVILIF

-29 NVVHGSV
+29 NVVHGNV

-41 GSNTVINQ
+41 GSNTIINQ

-60 FDINKGESVLFN
+60 FDVNKGENVLFN

-87 MPTNIFGSISANG
+87 LPTSIFGNISANG

-139 YHFYGAQGNVINNGS
+139 YNFYGAQGNVINNGS
-154 IKVHNGGYAVLM
+154 IKVQDGGYAVLM
-166 GKNVTN
+166 GKNVEN

-195 SGNDLIGVA
+195 SGNDLIGVE

-214 SNAGHIQA
+214 SNTGHIQA

-244 TGIIDASS
+244 TGVIDASS
-252 ISYEGGKVILGA
+252 ISYKGGKVILGA
-264 ENGQVINKGEINVSS
+264 ENGQVINDGEINVSS
-279 DSNNSGSIEIKAEH
+279 KSDEGGSIELKAEH
-293 IINNGLIYANGLNG
+293 IINNGLVYANGLNG
-307 GTINMLSSD
+307 GLINMLSSD
-316 LLKIDSSSIIQANSF
+316 LLKVGSSSIIQANSF
-331 GYGNGGNIRL
+331 GFGNGGNIKL

-347 ESYNGAL
+347 ESHKGAL
-354 VEASAVYGSG
+354 IEAGSIYGNG

-379 SFNTKSMYGKYGQF
+379 NFNTKSLYGVYGQF

-446 GSGDITLNAGV
+446 GLGDITLNAGV

-475 LGNIGGLSALTL
+475 LGNIDGLSALTL

-501 GDITANAV
+501 GDISANALN
-509 DNILLTKLN
+509 NILLTKLN
-518 ITGKSSY
+518 VTGKSSY
-525 ISSHGDVNLV
+525 VSSTGDVNLV
-535 GDSIGFV
+535 GDSIGLIT
-542 NNITGQKVGIEV
+542 NITGQKVGIEV

-564 TALETDKAAITGQE
+564 ASVGTDKAAVTGQE
-578 VTLKADGAVNVS
+578 IIVKADGAINVS
-590 VDTASLSAESV
+590 VDTESLSAESV
-601 SDSLDIT
+601 SDSLGIT
-608 NLNRDETILIK
+608 NLNRDTTILVK
-619 YFGGNTSTYTQNNG
+619 YFGGKTSTYTQNNG
-633 VVDLSY
+633 VIDLSY

-656 TVQAVDRLDALKQ
+656 TVQAVDRLEALKQ
-669 YTGLKIDANT
+669 YTGLKINANA
-679 IHFIENNNNP
+679 IHFIENNNNL
-689 LTLDSSFLGNK
+689 LTIDSSFLGNK
-700 KAVKYVFE
+700 KAVKYIFE

-717 NTMASDLLNSGLEL
+717 NSMASNLLNSGIEL

-746 MYFSATALN
+746 MYFSANALN
-755 DINVNSYLLGGIS
+755 DVNVTSYLLGGIS
-768 LESGTGSINYS
+768 LESGRGNINYT

-790 KALNGDINVSLI
+790 KALNGSINVSLI
-802 GLSGDIPSIPGVTIP
+802 GASGDISIPGVTLP
-817 SEFDA
+817 PEFDS
-822 GDLYISSLASNKS
+822 GDLYIYNLASNNP
-835 VNITTANAQ
+835 VNITTANAS

-857 LNITNGNANPY
+857 LNLTNNNTNPY
-868 KLEVSNN
+868 KLEISNN
-875 YDITLNTSNTQYS
+875 HDITLNTANTQYS
-888 TIKLDSSNGSIYFPV
+888 NIKLDSKNGSIYFPV
-903 TDNTLTAVDKIFLS
+903 TDNALSAVDKIYLS
-917 AQHIN
+917 ANHIN
-922 NDSGDLVLSAKEVYI
+922 GDINNLSLTAKEVYI
-937 NQKTGSNE
+937 NQKTGSNA
-945 FAVSADKAD
+945 FIINADKAD
-954 INGSDVSVI
+954 INGSDITVTLS
-963 LAKDTVLT
+963 KDTLLA
-971 DIDND
+971 DINND
-976 DYSVNGG
+976 DYAVKGG
-983 NINILSSGNISL
+983 NINILSAYNVTQQ
-995 HDKISA
+995 DKISA
-1001 ADLNMITGSFNFES
+1001 ADINMITGSFNFEN
-1015 GSNSN
+1015 GGNN
-1020 VIQGNNVA
+1020 VIQGNNVS
-1028 IYADGDIT
+1028 IYAEGDIA
-1036 GSGKIIG
+1036 GSGKIIAD
-1043 NKVYLAGST
+1043 KVNLAGST

-1064 YGHFISTAV
+1064 YGYFISTAV
-1073 DKPENDI
+1073 DKPINDI
-1080 LININTDNWFEN
+1080 LININSDNWFEN
-1092 LKSYKFEA
+1092 LKNYKFQSY
-1100 NGPGLS
+1100 GPGLS
-1106 YLNGKLVDYK
+1106 YLNGKVVDYG

-1122 NMYSRNLQ
+1122 NIYIRNLQ
-1130 PIENTNIDKVTGDDL
+1130 PIENTNIDKVNGDDL

-1166 KVNTITKKNKSIEL
+1166 KVNNITKKNKSIEL
-1180 K
+1180 R

>member
-29 NVVHGSV
+29 NVVHGNV

-41 GSNTVINQ
+41 GSNTIINQ

-60 FDINKGESVLFN
+60 FDVNKGESVLFN
-72 QNSSSSIILNRVTNG
+72 QNSSSSIILNRVTSG
-87 MPTNIFGSISANG
+87 LPTNIFGNISANG

-139 YHFYGAQGNVINNGS
+139 YNFYGAQGNIINNGS
-154 IKVHNGGYAVLM
+154 IKVQDGGYAVLM
-166 GKNVTN
+166 GKNVEN

-195 SGNDLIGVA
+195 SGNDLIGVE

-214 SNAGHIQA
+214 SNTGHIQA

-244 TGIIDASS
+244 TGVIDASS
-252 ISYEGGKVILGA
+252 ISYKGGKVILGA
-264 ENGQVINKGEINVSS
+264 ENGQVINDGEINVSS
-279 DSNNSGSIEIKAEH
+279 KSDEGGSIELKAEH
-293 IINNGLIYANGLNG
+293 IINNGLVYANGLNG
-307 GTINMLSSD
+307 GLINMLSSD
-316 LLKIDSSSIIQANSF
+316 LLKIGSSSIIQANSF
-331 GYGNGGNIRL
+331 GFGNGGNIKL

-347 ESYNGAL
+347 EAHKGAL
-354 VEASAVYGSG
+354 IEAGSIYGSG

-379 SFNTKSMYGKYGQF
+379 NFNTKSLYGVYGQF

-446 GSGDITLNAGV
+446 GLGDITLNAGV

-466 LDAANNISL
+466 LNAANNISL
-475 LGNIGGLSALTL
+475 LGNIDGLSALTL

-501 GDITANAV
+501 GDISANALN
-509 DNILLTKLN
+509 NILLTKLN
-518 ITGKSSY
+518 VTGKSSY
-525 ISSHGDVNLV
+525 VSSTGDVNLV
-535 GDSIGFV
+535 GDSIGLIT
-542 NNITGQKVGIEV
+542 NITGQKVGIEV

-564 TALETDKAAITGQE
+564 ASVGTDKAAVTGQE
-578 VTLKADGAVNVS
+578 IIVKADGAINVS
-590 VDTASLSAESV
+590 VDTESLSAESV
-601 SDSLDIT
+601 SDSLGIT
-608 NLNRDETILIK
+608 NLNRDTTILVK
-619 YFGGNTSTYTQNNG
+619 YFGGKTSTYTQNNG
-633 VVDLSY
+633 VIDLSY

-656 TVQAVDRLDALKQ
+656 TVQAVDRLEALKQ
-669 YTGLKIDANT
+669 YTGLKINANA
-679 IHFIENNNNP
+679 IHFIENNNNL
-689 LTLDSSFLGNK
+689 LTIDSSFLGNK
-700 KAVKYVFE
+700 KAVKYIFE

-717 NTMASDLLNSGLEL
+717 NSMASNLLNSGIEL

-736 AITSLSDISA
+736 SITSLSDISA
-746 MYFSATALN
+746 MYFSANALN
-755 DINVNSYLLGGIS
+755 DVNVTSYLLGGIS
-768 LESGTGSINYS
+768 LESGRGSINYT

-790 KALNGDINVSLI
+790 KALNGSINVSLI
-802 GLSGDIPSIPGVTIP
+802 GASGDISIPGVTLP
-817 SEFDA
+817 PEFDS
-822 GDLYISSLASNKS
+822 GDLYIYNLASNNP
-835 VNITTANAQ
+835 VNITTANAS

-857 LNITNGNANPY
+857 LNLTNNNTNPY
-868 KLEVSNN
+868 KLEISNN
-875 YDITLNTSNTQYS
+875 HDITLNTANTQYS
-888 TIKLDSSNGSIYFPV
+888 NIKLDSKNGSIYFPV
-903 TDNTLTAVDKIFLS
+903 TDNALSAVDKIYLS
-917 AQHIN
+917 ANHIN
-922 NDSGDLVLSAKEVYI
+922 GDINNLSLTAKEVYI
-937 NQKTGSNE
+937 NQKTGSNA
-945 FAVSADKAD
+945 FTINADKAD
-954 INGSDVSVI
+954 INGSDITVTLSKNTL
-963 LAKDTVLT
+963 LA

-976 DYSVNGG
+976 DYAVKGG
-983 NINILSSGNISL
+983 NINILSAYNVTQQ
-995 HDKISA
+995 DKISA
-1001 ADLNMITGSFNFES
+1001 ADINMITGSFNFEN
-1015 GSNSN
+1015 GGNN
-1020 VIQGNNVA
+1020 VIQGNNVS
-1028 IYADGDIT
+1028 IYAEGDIA
-1036 GSGKIIG
+1036 GSGKIIAD
-1043 NKVYLAGST
+1043 KVNLAGST

-1064 YGHFISTAV
+1064 YGYFISTAV
-1073 DKPENDI
+1073 DKPINDI
-1080 LININTDNWFEN
+1080 LININSDNWFEN
-1092 LKSYKFEA
+1092 LKNYKFQSY
-1100 NGPGLS
+1100 GPGLS
-1106 YLNGKLVDYK
+1106 YLNGKVVDYG

-1122 NMYSRNLQ
+1122 NIYIRNLQ
-1130 PIENTNIDKVTGDDL
+1130 PIENTNIDKVNGDDL

-1166 KVNTITKKNKSIEL
+1166 KVNNITKKNKSIEL
-1180 K
+1180 R

>member
-1 MISKIKYYTAVILVF
+1 MISKIKYYTAVILIF

-29 NVVHGSV
+29 NVVHGNV

-41 GSNTVINQ
+41 GSNTIINQ

-60 FDINKGESVLFN
+60 FDVNKGESVLFN

-87 MPTNIFGSISANG
+87 LPTSIFGNISANG

-114 GASINT
+114 GAFINT

-139 YHFYGAQGNVINNGS
+139 YNFYGAQGNVINNGS
-154 IKVHNGGYAVLM
+154 IKVQDGGYAVLM
-166 GKNVTN
+166 GKNIEN

-195 SGNDLIGVA
+195 SGNDLIGVE

-214 SNAGHIQA
+214 SNTGYIKA

-244 TGIIDASS
+244 TGVIDASS
-252 ISYEGGKVILGA
+252 ISYKGGKVILGA
-264 ENGQVINKGEINVSS
+264 ENGQVINDGEINVSS
-279 DSNNSGSIEIKAEH
+279 KSDEGGSIELKAEH
-293 IINNGLIYANGLNG
+293 IINNGLVYANGLNG
-307 GTINMLSSD
+307 GLINMLSSD
-316 LLKIDSSSIIQANSF
+316 LLKVGSSSIIQANSF
-331 GYGNGGNIRL
+331 GFGNGGNIKL

-347 ESYNGAL
+347 ESHKGAL
-354 VEASAVYGSG
+354 IEAGSIYGSG

-379 SFNTKSMYGKYGQF
+379 NFNTKSLYGVYGQF

-446 GSGDITLNAGV
+446 GLGDITLNAGV

-475 LGNIGGLSALTL
+475 LGNINGLSYLTL
-487 NAGGSITG
+487 NAGGRIEGNSSI
-495 NNNITV
+495 NV
-501 GDITANAV
+501 GDITANAGN
-509 DNILLTKLN
+509 NILLSQLN
-518 ITGKSSY
+518 VTGISSY
-525 ISSHGDVNLV
+525 ISSNGNVSLTGSN
-535 GDSIGFV
+535 IGMIKEIEG
-542 NNITGQKVGIEV
+542 NTVGIEV

-564 TALETDKAAITGQE
+564 ASVGTDKAAVTGQE
-578 VTLKADGAVNVS
+578 IIVKADGAINVS
-590 VDTASLSAESV
+590 VDTESLSAESV
-601 SDSLDIT
+601 SDSLGIT
-608 NLNRDETILIK
+608 NLNRDTTILVK
-619 YFGGNTSTYTQNNG
+619 YFGGKTSTYTQNNG
-633 VVDLSY
+633 VIDLSY

-656 TVQAVDRLDALKQ
+656 TVQAVDRLEALKQ
-669 YTGLKIDANT
+669 YTGLKINANA
-679 IHFIENNNNP
+679 IHFIENNNNL
-689 LTLDSSFLGNK
+689 LTIDSSFLGNK
-700 KAVKYVFE
+700 KAVKYIFE

-717 NTMASDLLNSGLEL
+717 NSMASNLLNSGIEL

-746 MYFSATALN
+746 MYFSANALN
-755 DINVNSYLLGGIS
+755 DVNVTSYLLGGIS
-768 LESGTGSINYS
+768 LESGRGNINYT
-779 HKAGPVSIRGL
+779 HKTGPVSIRGL
-790 KALNGDINVSLI
+790 KALNGSINVSLI
-802 GLSGDIPSIPGVTIP
+802 GASGDISIPGVTLP
-817 SEFDA
+817 PEFDS
-822 GDLYISSLASNKS
+822 GDLYIYNLASNNP
-835 VNITTANAQ
+835 VNITTANAS

-857 LNITNGNANPY
+857 LNLTNNNTNPY
-868 KLEVSNN
+868 KLEISNN
-875 YDITLNTSNTQYS
+875 HDITLNTANTQYS
-888 TIKLDSSNGSIYFPV
+888 NIKLDSKNGSIYFPV
-903 TDNTLTAVDKIFLS
+903 TDNALS
-917 AQHIN
+917 AVNKIYLSANHIN
-922 NDSGDLVLSAKEVYI
+922 GDINNLSLTAKEVYI
-937 NQKTGSNE
+937 NQKTGSNA
-945 FAVSADKAD
+945 FTINADKAD
-954 INGSDVSVI
+954 INGSDITVTLS
-963 LAKDTVLT
+963 KDTLLA
-971 DIDND
+971 DINND
-976 DYSVNGG
+976 DYAVKGG
-983 NINILSSGNISL
+983 NINILSAYNVTQQ
-995 HDKISA
+995 DKISA
-1001 ADLNMITGSFNFES
+1001 ADINMITGSFNFEN
-1015 GSNSN
+1015 GGNN
-1020 VIQGNNVA
+1020 VIQGNNVS
-1028 IYADGDIT
+1028 IYAEGDIA
-1036 GSGKIIG
+1036 GSGKIIAD
-1043 NKVYLAGST
+1043 KVNLAGST

-1064 YGHFISTAV
+1064 YGYFISTAV
-1073 DKPENDI
+1073 DKPINDI
-1080 LININTDNWFEN
+1080 LININSDNWFEN
-1092 LKSYKFEA
+1092 LKNYKFQSY
-1100 NGPGLS
+1100 GPGLS
-1106 YLNGKLVDYK
+1106 YLNGKVVDYG

-1122 NMYSRNLQ
+1122 NIYIRNLQ
-1130 PIENTNIDKVTGDDL
+1130 PIENTNIDKVNGDDL

-1166 KVNTITKKNKSIEL
+1166 KVNNITKKNKSIEL
-1180 K
+1180 R

>member
-29 NVVHGSV
+29 NVVHGNV
-36 NISQS
+36 NITQS
-41 GSNTVINQ
+41 GSSTVINQ

-72 QNSSSSIILNRVTNG
+72 QNSSSSIVLNRVTNG
-87 MPTNIFGSISANG
+87 LPTNIFGSISANG

-139 YHFYGAQGNVINNGS
+139 YNFYGALGNVINNGS
-154 IKVHNGGYAVLM
+154 IKVHDGGYAVLM
-166 GKNVTN
+166 GKNVAN

-186 SGETFRMDM
+186 SGESFRMDM

-214 SNAGHIQA
+214 SNTGHIQA

-264 ENGQVINKGEINVSS
+264 ENGQVINDGEINVSS
-279 DSNNSGSIEIKAEH
+279 KSDDSGSIEIKAEH

-307 GTINMLSSD
+307 GIINMLSSD
-316 LLKIDSSSIIQANSF
+316 LLKIGSSSIIQANSF
-331 GYGNGGNIRL
+331 GYGNGGNIKL

-347 ESYNGAL
+347 EAYNGAL
-354 VEASAVYGSG
+354 IEAGSIYGSG

-379 SFNTKSMYGKYGQF
+379 NFNTKSMYGRYGQF

-410 NENNQV
+410 DENYQV
-416 SSDGNTYIDITW
+416 SDDGNTYIDITW
-428 LNNMLNTSNV
+428 LNTQLDNNNV

-446 GSGDITLNAGV
+446 GSGDITLNDGI
-457 TLTGTNGLT
+457 TLEGANGLT

-475 LGNIGGLSALTL
+475 LGNINGLSYLTL
-487 NAGGSITG
+487 NAGGRIEGNSSI
-495 NNNITV
+495 NV
-501 GDITANAV
+501 GDITANAGN
-509 DNILLTKLN
+509 NILLSQLN
-518 ITGKSSY
+518 VTGISSY
-525 ISSHGDVNLV
+525 ISSNGNVSLTGSN
-535 GDSIGFV
+535 IGMIKEIEG
-542 NNITGQKVGIEV
+542 NTVGIGV
-554 TGTGNGISMD
+554 TGNGISMD
-564 TALETDKAAITGQE
+564 TALGTNKAAIIGQE
-578 VTLKADGAVNVS
+578 VALKADGAINVS
-590 VDTASLSAESV
+590 VDTANLSAESV
-601 SDSLDIT
+601 NGSLGIT
-608 NLNRDETILIK
+608 NLNGDTTVLIK
-619 YFGGNTSTYTQNNG
+619 YLGGAASTYTQTNG
-633 VVDLSY
+633 VIDLSY
-639 IPENAIGQDLTI
+639 ILENAIGQDLTI

-656 TVQAVDRLDALKQ
+656 TVKAVDRLDALKQ
-669 YTGLKIDANT
+669 YTGLKIDANS

-689 LTLDSSFLGNK
+689 LNLDSSFLGNK

-708 TNGDINVDL
+708 TNGDINVSLDPDSSL
-717 NTMASDLLNSGLEL
+717 LLNSGIEL

-736 AITSLSDISA
+736 SITSSNDISA
-746 MYFSATALN
+746 MYFSAKALN
-755 DINVNSYLLGGIS
+755 DINVTSFILGGIS
-768 LESGTGSINYS
+768 LESIAGNIDYT
-779 HKAGPVSIRGL
+779 HKAGPISIRGL
-790 KALNGDINVSLI
+790 KALNGNINVSLI
-802 GLSGDIPSIPGVTIP
+802 GLSGDIPSIPGITIP
-817 SEFDA
+817 SDFDI
-822 GDLYISSLASNKS
+822 GDLYISGLASNNS
-835 VNITTANAQ
+835 VNITTANADT
-844 VISISGSGETALN
+844 ISISGSGETALD
-857 LNITNGNANPY
+857 LNITNNNANPY
-868 KLEVSNN
+868 KLEISNN
-875 YDITLNTSNTQYS
+875 YDITLNTANTQYS
-888 TIKLDSSNGSIYFPV
+888 TIKLDSSNGSINFPV
-903 TDNTLTAVDKIFLS
+903 TDNTVTATDKIFLS
-917 AQHIN
+917 ANHIN
-922 NDSGDLVLSAKEVYI
+922 GDSGDLVLSSTEVYI
-937 NQKTGSNE
+937 NQKTGSNSFE
-945 FAVSADKAD
+945 VSADKAD
-954 INGSDVSVI
+954 INGSNVSVF
-963 LAKDTVLT
+963 LTKDTILT
-971 DIDND
+971 DINKDS
-976 DYSVNGG
+976 YSVNGG
-983 NINILSSGNISL
+983 SINILSASNISMQN
-995 HDKISA
+995 KISSS
-1001 ADLNMITGSFNFES
+1001 DLNIITGSFNFES
-1015 GSNSN
+1015 GGKSN
-1020 VIQGNNVA
+1020 VIQGNNVS
-1028 IYADGDIT
+1028 INADGDIT
-1036 GSGKIIG
+1036 GSGKIIADRV
-1043 NKVYLAGST
+1043 NLTGST

-1073 DKPENDI
+1073 DKPANDI
-1080 LININTDNWFEN
+1080 LININSDNWFEN
-1092 LKSYKFEA
+1092 LKSYKFETS
-1100 NGPGLS
+1100 GPGLS
-1106 YLNGKLVDYK
+1106 YLNGKLVDYQ

-1122 NMYSRNLQ
+1122 DMYRRNLQ

-1145 IKGGRLQDTSELVT
+1145 VKGGRLQDTSELVT

>member
-29 NVVHGSV
+29 NVVHGNV

-41 GSNTVINQ
+41 GSNTIINQ

-60 FDINKGESVLFN
+60 FDVNKGESVLFN

-87 MPTNIFGSISANG
+87 LPTSIFGNISANG

-139 YHFYGAQGNVINNGS
+139 YNFYGAQGNVINNGS
-154 IKVHNGGYAVLM
+154 IKVQDGGYAVLM
-166 GKNVTN
+166 GKNIEN

-195 SGNDLIGVA
+195 SGNDLIGVE

-214 SNAGHIQA
+214 SNTGYIKA

-244 TGIIDASS
+244 TGVIDASS
-252 ISYEGGKVILGA
+252 ISYKGGKVILGA
-264 ENGQVINKGEINVSS
+264 ENGQVINDGEINVSS
-279 DSNNSGSIEIKAEH
+279 KSDEGGSIELKAEH
-293 IINNGLIYANGLNG
+293 IINNGLVYANGLNG
-307 GTINMLSSD
+307 GLINMLSSD
-316 LLKIDSSSIIQANSF
+316 LLKVGSSSIIQANSF
-331 GYGNGGNIRL
+331 GFGNGGNIKL

-347 ESYNGAL
+347 ESHKGAL
-354 VEASAVYGSG
+354 IEAGSIYGSG

-379 SFNTKSMYGKYGQF
+379 NFNTKSLYGVYGKF

-446 GSGDITLNAGV
+446 GLGDITLNAGV

-475 LGNIGGLSALTL
+475 LGNIDGLSALTL

-501 GDITANAV
+501 GDISANALN
-509 DNILLTKLN
+509 NILLTKLN
-518 ITGKSSY
+518 VTGKSSY
-525 ISSHGDVNLV
+525 VSSTGDVNLV
-535 GDSIGFV
+535 GDSIGLIT
-542 NNITGQKVGIEV
+542 NITGQKVGIEV

-564 TALETDKAAITGQE
+564 ASVGTDKAAVTGQE
-578 VTLKADGAVNVS
+578 IIVKADGAINVS
-590 VDTASLSAESV
+590 VDTESLSAESV
-601 SDSLDIT
+601 SDSLGIT
-608 NLNRDETILIK
+608 NLNRDTTILVK
-619 YFGGNTSTYTQNNG
+619 YFGGKTSTYTQNNG
-633 VVDLSY
+633 VIDLSY

-656 TVQAVDRLDALKQ
+656 TVQAVDRLEALKQ
-669 YTGLKIDANT
+669 YTGLKINANA
-679 IHFIENNNNP
+679 IHFIENNNNL
-689 LTLDSSFLGNK
+689 LTIDSSFLGNK
-700 KAVKYVFE
+700 KAVKYIFE

-717 NTMASDLLNSGLEL
+717 NSMASNLLNSGIEL

-746 MYFSATALN
+746 MYFSANALN
-755 DINVNSYLLGGIS
+755 DVNVTSYLLGGIS
-768 LESGTGSINYS
+768 LESGRGNINYT

-790 KALNGDINVSLI
+790 KALNGSINVSLI
-802 GLSGDIPSIPGVTIP
+802 GASGDIPSIPGVTLP
-817 SEFDA
+817 PEFDS
-822 GDLYISSLASNKS
+822 GDLYIYNLASNNP
-835 VNITTANAQ
+835 VNITTANAS

-857 LNITNGNANPY
+857 LNLTNNNTNPY
-868 KLEVSNN
+868 KLEISNN
-875 YDITLNTSNTQYS
+875 HDITLNTASTQYS
-888 TIKLDSSNGSIYFPV
+888 NIKLDSKNGSIYFPV
-903 TDNTLTAVDKIFLS
+903 TDNALSAVDKIYLS
-917 AQHIN
+917 ANHIN
-922 NDSGDLVLSAKEVYI
+922 GDINNLSLTAKEVYI
-937 NQKTGSNE
+937 NQKTGSNA
-945 FAVSADKAD
+945 FTINADKAD
-954 INGSDVSVI
+954 INGSDITVKLS
-963 LAKDTVLT
+963 KDTLLA
-971 DIDND
+971 DINND
-976 DYSVNGG
+976 DYAVKGG
-983 NINILSSGNISL
+983 NINILSAYNVTQQ
-995 HDKISA
+995 DKISV
-1001 ADLNMITGSFNFES
+1001 ADINMITGSFNFEN
-1015 GSNSN
+1015 GGNN
-1020 VIQGNNVA
+1020 VIQGNNVS
-1028 IYADGDIT
+1028 IYAEGDIA
-1036 GSGKIIG
+1036 GSGKIIAD
-1043 NKVYLAGST
+1043 KVNLAGST

-1064 YGHFISTAV
+1064 YGYFISTAV
-1073 DKPENDI
+1073 DKPINDI
-1080 LININTDNWFEN
+1080 LININSDNWFEN
-1092 LKSYKFEA
+1092 LKNYKFQSY
-1100 NGPGLS
+1100 GPGLS
-1106 YLNGKLVDYK
+1106 YLNGKVVDYG

-1122 NMYSRNLQ
+1122 NIYIRNLQ
-1130 PIENTNIDKVTGDDL
+1130 PIENTNIDKVNGDDL

-1166 KVNTITKKNKSIEL
+1166 KVNNITKKNKSIEL
-1180 K
+1180 R

>member
-1 MISKIKYYTAVILVF
+1 MISKIKYYTAVVLVF

-29 NVVHGSV
+29 NVVHGDV

-55 INWNS
+55 INWDS
-60 FDINKGESVLFN
+60 FDVNKGESVLFN

-87 MPTNIFGSISANG
+87 LPTNIFGNISANG

-125 GAANINDNDFIAGK
+125 GAANINNNDFIAGK
-139 YHFYGAQGNVINNGS
+139 YNFYGAQGNVINNGI
-154 IKVHNGGYAVLM
+154 IKVQNGGYAVLM
-166 GKNVTN
+166 GKNVAN

-186 SGETFRMDM
+186 SGEAFRMDM
-195 SGNDLIGVA
+195 SGNDLIGVEI
-204 VEKGITDAYI
+204 EKGITDAYI

-227 IMTAKN
+227 VMTAKN

-264 ENGQVINKGEINVSS
+264 ENSQVINDGEINVSS
-279 DSNNSGSIEIKAEH
+279 KADNGGSIEIKAEH
-293 IINNGLIYANGLNG
+293 IINNGLVYANGLNG
-307 GTINMLSSD
+307 GLINMLSSD
-316 LLKIDSSSIIQANSF
+316 LLKIGNSSIIQANSF
-331 GYGNGGNIRL
+331 GYGNGGNIKL

-347 ESYNGAL
+347 EAHNGAL
-354 VEASAVYGSG
+354 IEAGSIYGSG
-364 GFIELSGYDSVYAFG
+364 GFIELSGYESVYAF
-379 SFNTKSMYGKYGQF
+379 SDFNTKSLYGIYGQF

-410 NENNQV
+410 DENNQV

-457 TLTGTNGLT
+457 TLTGANGLT

-475 LGNIGGLSALTL
+475 LGNIDGLAALTL

-509 DNILLTKLN
+509 NNILLTKLN
-518 ITGKSSY
+518 VTGKSSY
-525 ISSHGDVNLV
+525 ISSIGDVNLV
-535 GDSIGFV
+535 GDSIGLIT
-542 NNITGQKVGIEV
+542 NITGKKVGIEV
-554 TGTGNGISMD
+554 TGTGNGISMY
-564 TALETDKAAITGQE
+564 ASVEKDKAAVTGQE
-578 VTLKADGAVNVS
+578 ITLKADGAVNVS
-590 VDTASLSAESV
+590 VDTASLSTESV
-601 SDSLDIT
+601 SDSLGIT
-608 NLNRDETILIK
+608 NLNRDTTVIIK
-619 YFGGNTSTYTQNNG
+619 YFGGKPSTYTQNNG
-633 VVDLSY
+633 VIDLSY

-656 TVQAVDRLDALKQ
+656 TVKAVDRLEALKQ

-679 IHFIENNNNP
+679 IHFIENNYNL
-689 LTLDSSFLGNK
+689 LTIDSSFLGNK

-717 NTMASDLLNSGLEL
+717 DSMASDLLNSGIEL
-731 ISNNG
+731 ISKNG
-736 AITSLSDISA
+736 AITSLSDIST
-746 MYFSATALN
+746 MYFSANALK
-755 DINVNSYLLGGIS
+755 DINVTSYLLGAIS
-768 LESGTGSINYS
+768 LESSIGNITYT
-779 HKAGPVSIRGL
+779 HKAGPISIRGL
-790 KALNGDINVSLI
+790 KALNGNIDISLV
-802 GLSGDIPSIPGVTIP
+802 GTSGGISSIPGVTLP
-817 SEFDA
+817 PEFDA
-822 GDLYISSLASNKS
+822 GDLYISGLASNNP
-835 VNITTANAQ
+835 VNIKTANAS

-857 LNITNGNANPY
+857 LNITNNNTNPY
-868 KLEVSNN
+868 KLEISNN
-875 YDITLNTSNTQYS
+875 YDITLNTTNTKYS
-888 TIKLDSSNGSIYFPV
+888 AIKLDSNGSIYFPV
-903 TDNTLTAVDKIFLS
+903 TDNTLTAVDKIYLS
-917 AQHIN
+917 ANHIN
-922 NDSGDLVLSAKEVYI
+922 DDSGDLLLSAKEVYI
-937 NQKTGSNE
+937 NQKLGNNT
-945 FAVSADKAD
+945 FVVDADKAD
-954 INGSDVSVI
+954 INGSNISVT
-963 LAKDTVLT
+963 LRKDTLFT

-976 DYSVNGG
+976 DYAVKGG
-983 NINILSSGNISL
+983 NIRISSANAVTL
-995 HDKISA
+995 QNKISA
-1001 ADLNMITGSFNFES
+1001 EDLNMITGSFNFEN
-1015 GSNSN
+1015 GGKNN
-1020 VIQGNNVA
+1020 VIQGSNIS
-1028 IYADGDIT
+1028 IYAKGDIT
-1036 GSGKIIG
+1036 GSGKIIAD
-1043 NKVYLAGST
+1043 KVNLAGST

-1073 DKPENDI
+1073 DKPANDV
-1080 LININTDNWFEN
+1080 LININSDNWFEN

-1100 NGPGLS
+1100 YGPGLS
-1106 YLNGKLVDYK
+1106 YLNGRIVDYR

-1122 NMYSRNLQ
+1122 NMYRRNLQ

-1159 VEDNKTP
+1159 VEDNQTP

-1180 K
+1180 R

>member
-29 NVVHGSV
+29 NVVHGNV

-41 GSNTVINQ
+41 GSNTIINQ

-60 FDINKGESVLFN
+60 FDVNKGESVLFN
-72 QNSSSSIILNRVTNG
+72 QNSSSSIILNRVTSG
-87 MPTNIFGSISANG
+87 LPTNIFGNISANG

-139 YHFYGAQGNVINNGS
+139 YNFYSAQGNIINNGS
-154 IKVHNGGYAVLM
+154 IKVQDGGYAVLM
-166 GKNVTN
+166 GKNVEN

-195 SGNDLIGVA
+195 SGNDLIGVE

-214 SNAGHIQA
+214 SNTGHIQA

-244 TGIIDASS
+244 TGVIDASS
-252 ISYEGGKVILGA
+252 ISYKGGKVILGA
-264 ENGQVINKGEINVSS
+264 ENGQVINDGEINVSS
-279 DSNNSGSIEIKAEH
+279 KSDEGGSIELKAEH
-293 IINNGLIYANGLNG
+293 IINNGLVYANGLNG
-307 GTINMLSSD
+307 GLINMLSSD
-316 LLKIDSSSIIQANSF
+316 LLKIGSSSIIQANSF
-331 GYGNGGNIRL
+331 GFGNGGNIKL

-347 ESYNGAL
+347 EAHKGAL
-354 VEASAVYGSG
+354 IEAGSIYGSG

-379 SFNTKSMYGKYGQF
+379 NFNTKSLYGVYGQF

-446 GSGDITLNAGV
+446 GLGDITLNAGV

-466 LDAANNISL
+466 LNAANNISL
-475 LGNIGGLSALTL
+475 LGNIDGLSALTL

-501 GDITANAV
+501 GDISANALN
-509 DNILLTKLN
+509 NILLTKLN
-518 ITGKSSY
+518 VTGKSSY
-525 ISSHGDVNLV
+525 VSSTGDVNLV
-535 GDSIGFV
+535 GDSIGLIT
-542 NNITGQKVGIEV
+542 NITGQKVGIEV

-564 TALETDKAAITGQE
+564 ASVGTDKAAVTGQE
-578 VTLKADGAVNVS
+578 IIVKADGAINVS
-590 VDTASLSAESV
+590 VDTESLSAESV
-601 SDSLDIT
+601 SDSLGIT
-608 NLNRDETILIK
+608 NLNRDTTILVK
-619 YFGGNTSTYTQNNG
+619 YFGGKTSTYTQNNG
-633 VVDLSY
+633 VIDLSY

-656 TVQAVDRLDALKQ
+656 TVQAVDRLEALKQ
-669 YTGLKIDANT
+669 YTGLKINANA
-679 IHFIENNNNP
+679 IHFIENNNNL
-689 LTLDSSFLGNK
+689 LTIDSSFLGNK
-700 KAVKYVFE
+700 KAVKYIFE

-717 NTMASDLLNSGLEL
+717 NSMASNLLNSGIEL

-736 AITSLSDISA
+736 SITSLSDISA
-746 MYFSATALN
+746 MYFSANALN
-755 DINVNSYLLGGIS
+755 DVNVTSYLLGGIS
-768 LESGTGSINYS
+768 LESGIGNINYT

-790 KALNGDINVSLI
+790 KALNGSINVSLI
-802 GLSGDIPSIPGVTIP
+802 GASGDISIPGVTLP
-817 SEFDA
+817 PEFDS
-822 GDLYISSLASNKS
+822 GDLYIYNLASNNP
-835 VNITTANAQ
+835 VNITTANAS

-857 LNITNGNANPY
+857 LNLTNNNTNPY
-868 KLEVSNN
+868 KLEISNN
-875 YDITLNTSNTQYS
+875 HDITLNTANTQYS
-888 TIKLDSSNGSIYFPV
+888 NIKLDSKNGSIYFPV
-903 TDNTLTAVDKIFLS
+903 TDNALSAVDKIYLS
-917 AQHIN
+917 ANHIN
-922 NDSGDLVLSAKEVYI
+922 GDINNLSLTAKEVYI
-937 NQKTGSNE
+937 NQKTGSNA
-945 FAVSADKAD
+945 FTINADKAD
-954 INGSDVSVI
+954 INGSDITVTLS
-963 LAKDTVLT
+963 KDTLLA

-976 DYSVNGG
+976 DYAVKGG
-983 NINILSSGNISL
+983 NINILSAYNVTQQ
-995 HDKISA
+995 DKISA
-1001 ADLNMITGSFNFES
+1001 ADINMITGSFNFEN
-1015 GSNSN
+1015 GGNN
-1020 VIQGNNVA
+1020 VIQGNNVS
-1028 IYADGDIT
+1028 IYAEGDIA
-1036 GSGKIIG
+1036 GSGKIIAD
-1043 NKVYLAGST
+1043 KVNLAGST

-1064 YGHFISTAV
+1064 YGYFISTAV
-1073 DKPENDI
+1073 DKPINDI
-1080 LININTDNWFEN
+1080 LININSDNWFEN
-1092 LKSYKFEA
+1092 LKNYKFQSY
-1100 NGPGLS
+1100 GPGLS
-1106 YLNGKLVDYK
+1106 YLNGKVVDYG

-1122 NMYSRNLQ
+1122 NIYIRNLQ
-1130 PIENTNIDKVTGDDL
+1130 PIENTNIDKVNGDDL

-1166 KVNTITKKNKSIEL
+1166 KVNNITKKNKSIEL
-1180 K
+1180 R

>member
-1 MISKIKYYTAVILVF
+1 MISKIKYYTAVILIF

-29 NVVHGSV
+29 NVVHGNV

-41 GSNTVINQ
+41 GSNTIINQ

-60 FDINKGESVLFN
+60 FDVNKGESVLFN

-87 MPTNIFGSISANG
+87 LPTNIFGNISANG

-139 YHFYGAQGNVINNGS
+139 YNFYGAQGNVINNGS
-154 IKVHNGGYAVLM
+154 IKVQDGGYAVLM
-166 GKNVTN
+166 GKNIEN

-195 SGNDLIGVA
+195 SGNDLIGVE

-214 SNAGHIQA
+214 SNTGYIKA

-244 TGIIDASS
+244 TGVIDASS
-252 ISYEGGKVILGA
+252 ISYKGGKVILGA
-264 ENGQVINKGEINVSS
+264 ENGQVINDGEINVSS
-279 DSNNSGSIEIKAEH
+279 KSDEGGSIELKAEH
-293 IINNGLIYANGLNG
+293 IINNGLVYANGLNG
-307 GTINMLSSD
+307 GLINMLSSD
-316 LLKIDSSSIIQANSF
+316 LLKIGSSSIIQANSF
-331 GYGNGGNIRL
+331 GFGNGGNIKL

-347 ESYNGAL
+347 ESHKGAL
-354 VEASAVYGSG
+354 IEAGSIYGSG

-379 SFNTKSMYGKYGQF
+379 NFNTKSLYGVYGQF

-446 GSGDITLNAGV
+446 GLGDITLNAGV

-475 LGNIGGLSALTL
+475 LGNIDGLSALTL

-501 GDITANAV
+501 GDISANALN
-509 DNILLTKLN
+509 NILLTKLN
-518 ITGKSSY
+518 VTGKSSY
-525 ISSHGDVNLV
+525 VSSTGDVNLV
-535 GDSIGFV
+535 GDSIGLIT
-542 NNITGQKVGIEV
+542 NITGQKVGIEV

-564 TALETDKAAITGQE
+564 ASVGTDKAAVTGQE
-578 VTLKADGAVNVS
+578 IIVKADGAINVS
-590 VDTASLSAESV
+590 VDTESLSAESV
-601 SDSLDIT
+601 SDSLGIT
-608 NLNRDETILIK
+608 NLNRDTTILVK
-619 YFGGNTSTYTQNNG
+619 YFGGKTSTYTQNNG
-633 VVDLSY
+633 IIDLSY

-656 TVQAVDRLDALKQ
+656 TVQAVDRLEALKQ
-669 YTGLKIDANT
+669 YTGLKINANA
-679 IHFIENNNNP
+679 IHFIENNNNL
-689 LTLDSSFLGNK
+689 LTIDSSFLGNK
-700 KAVKYVFE
+700 KAVKYIFE

-717 NTMASDLLNSGLEL
+717 NSMASNLLNSGIEL

-746 MYFSATALN
+746 MYFSANALN
-755 DINVNSYLLGGIS
+755 DINVTSYLLGGIS
-768 LESGTGSINYS
+768 LESGRGNINYT
-779 HKAGPVSIRGL
+779 HKVGPVSIRGL
-790 KALNGDINVSLI
+790 KALNGSINVSLI
-802 GLSGDIPSIPGVTIP
+802 GASGDISIPGVTLP
-817 SEFDA
+817 PEFDS
-822 GDLYISSLASNKS
+822 GDLYIYNLASNNP
-835 VNITTANAQ
+835 VNITTANAS

-857 LNITNGNANPY
+857 LNLTNNNINPY
-868 KLEVSNN
+868 KLEISNN
-875 YDITLNTSNTQYS
+875 HDITLNTANTQYS
-888 TIKLDSSNGSIYFPV
+888 NIKLDSKNGSIYFPV
-903 TDNTLTAVDKIFLS
+903 TDNALSAVDKIYLS
-917 AQHIN
+917 ANHIN
-922 NDSGDLVLSAKEVYI
+922 GDINNLSLTAKEVYI
-937 NQKTGSNE
+937 NQKTGSNA
-945 FAVSADKAD
+945 FTINTDKAD
-954 INGSDVSVI
+954 INGSDITVTLS
-963 LAKDTVLT
+963 KDTLLA

-976 DYSVNGG
+976 DYAVKGG
-983 NINILSSGNISL
+983 NINILSAYNVTQQ
-995 HDKISA
+995 DKISA
-1001 ADLNMITGSFNFES
+1001 ADINMITGSFNFEN
-1015 GSNSN
+1015 GGNN
-1020 VIQGNNVA
+1020 VIQGNNVS
-1028 IYADGDIT
+1028 IYAEGDIA
-1036 GSGKIIG
+1036 GSGKIIAD
-1043 NKVYLAGST
+1043 KVNLAGST

-1064 YGHFISTAV
+1064 YGYFISTAV
-1073 DKPENDI
+1073 DKPINDI
-1080 LININTDNWFEN
+1080 LININSDNWFEN
-1092 LKSYKFEA
+1092 LKNYKFQSY
-1100 NGPGLS
+1100 GPGLS
-1106 YLNGKLVDYK
+1106 YLNGKVVDYG

-1122 NMYSRNLQ
+1122 NIYIRNLQ
-1130 PIENTNIDKVTGDDL
+1130 PIENTNIDKVNGDDL

-1166 KVNTITKKNKSIEL
+1166 KVNNITKKNKSIEL
-1180 K
+1180 R

>member
-1 MISKIKYYTAVILVF
+1 MISKIKYYTAVILIF

-29 NVVHGSV
+29 NVVHGNV

-41 GSNTVINQ
+41 GSNTIINQ

-60 FDINKGESVLFN
+60 FDVNKGESVLFN

-87 MPTNIFGSISANG
+87 LPTSIFGNISANG

-139 YHFYGAQGNVINNGS
+139 YNFYGAQGNVINNGS
-154 IKVHNGGYAVLM
+154 IKVQDGGYAVLM
-166 GKNVTN
+166 GKNVEN

-195 SGNDLIGVA
+195 SGNDLIGVE

-214 SNAGHIQA
+214 SNTGHIQA

-244 TGIIDASS
+244 TGVIDASS
-252 ISYEGGKVILGA
+252 ISYKGGKVILGA
-264 ENGQVINKGEINVSS
+264 ENGQVINDGEINVSS
-279 DSNNSGSIEIKAEH
+279 KSDEGGSIELKAEH
-293 IINNGLIYANGLNG
+293 IINNGLVYANGLNG
-307 GTINMLSSD
+307 GLINMLSSD
-316 LLKIDSSSIIQANSF
+316 LLKIGSSSIIQANSF
-331 GYGNGGNIRL
+331 GFGNGGNIKL

-347 ESYNGAL
+347 ESHKGAL
-354 VEASAVYGSG
+354 IEAGSIYGSG

-379 SFNTKSMYGKYGQF
+379 NFNTKSLYGVYGQF

-446 GSGDITLNAGV
+446 GLGDITLNAGV

-466 LDAANNISL
+466 LDAVNNISL
-475 LGNIGGLSALTL
+475 LGNIDGLSALTL

-501 GDITANAV
+501 GDISANALN
-509 DNILLTKLN
+509 NILLTKLN
-518 ITGKSSY
+518 VTGKSSY
-525 ISSHGDVNLV
+525 VSSTGDVNLV
-535 GDSIGFV
+535 GDSIGLIT
-542 NNITGQKVGIEV
+542 NITGQKVGIEV

-564 TALETDKAAITGQE
+564 ASVGTDKAAVTGQE
-578 VTLKADGAVNVS
+578 IIVKADGAINVS
-590 VDTASLSAESV
+590 VDTESLSAESV
-601 SDSLDIT
+601 SDSLGIT
-608 NLNRDETILIK
+608 NLNRDTTILVK
-619 YFGGNTSTYTQNNG
+619 YFGGKTSTYTQNNG
-633 VVDLSY
+633 IIDLSY

-656 TVQAVDRLDALKQ
+656 TVQAVDRLEALKQ
-669 YTGLKIDANT
+669 YTGLKINANA
-679 IHFIENNNNP
+679 IHFIENNNNL
-689 LTLDSSFLGNK
+689 LTIDSSFLGNK
-700 KAVKYVFE
+700 KAVKYIFE

-717 NTMASDLLNSGLEL
+717 NSMASNLLNSGIEL

-746 MYFSATALN
+746 MYFSANALN
-755 DINVNSYLLGGIS
+755 DINVTSYLLGGIS
-768 LESGTGSINYS
+768 LESGRGNINYT
-779 HKAGPVSIRGL
+779 HKVGPVSIRGL
-790 KALNGDINVSLI
+790 KALNGSINVSLI
-802 GLSGDIPSIPGVTIP
+802 GASGDISIPGVTLP
-817 SEFDA
+817 PEFDS
-822 GDLYISSLASNKS
+822 GDLYIYNLASNNP
-835 VNITTANAQ
+835 VNITTANAS

-857 LNITNGNANPY
+857 LNLTNNNINPY
-868 KLEVSNN
+868 KLEISNN
-875 YDITLNTSNTQYS
+875 HDITLNTANTQYS
-888 TIKLDSSNGSIYFPV
+888 NIKLDSKNGSIYFPV
-903 TDNTLTAVDKIFLS
+903 TDNALSAVDKIYLS
-917 AQHIN
+917 ANHIN
-922 NDSGDLVLSAKEVYI
+922 GDINNLSLTAKEVYI
-937 NQKTGSNE
+937 NQKTGSNA
-945 FAVSADKAD
+945 FTINTDKAD
-954 INGSDVSVI
+954 INGSDITVTLS
-963 LAKDTVLT
+963 KDTLLA
-971 DIDND
+971 DINND
-976 DYSVNGG
+976 DYAVKGG
-983 NINILSSGNISL
+983 NINILSAYNVTQQ
-995 HDKISA
+995 DKISA
-1001 ADLNMITGSFNFES
+1001 ADINMITGSFNFEN
-1015 GSNSN
+1015 GGNN
-1020 VIQGNNVA
+1020 VIQGNNVS
-1028 IYADGDIT
+1028 IYAEGDIA
-1036 GSGKIIG
+1036 GSGKIIAD
-1043 NKVYLAGST
+1043 KVNLAGST

-1064 YGHFISTAV
+1064 YGYFISTAV
-1073 DKPENDI
+1073 DKPINDI
-1080 LININTDNWFEN
+1080 LININSDNWFEN
-1092 LKSYKFEA
+1092 LKNYKFQSY
-1100 NGPGLS
+1100 GPGLS
-1106 YLNGKLVDYK
+1106 YLNGKVVDYG

-1122 NMYSRNLQ
+1122 NIYIRNLQ
-1130 PIENTNIDKVTGDDL
+1130 PIENTNIDKVYGDDL

-1166 KVNTITKKNKSIEL
+1166 KVNNITKKNKSIEL
-1180 K
+1180 R

>member
-1 MISKIKYYTAVILVF
+1 MISKIKYYTAVILIF

-29 NVVHGSV
+29 NVVHGNV

-41 GSNTVINQ
+41 GSNTIINQ

-60 FDINKGESVLFN
+60 FDVNKGESVLFN
-72 QNSSSSIILNRVTNG
+72 QNSSSSIILNRV
-87 MPTNIFGSISANG
+87 I
-100 NVFILNQAGVLVGN
+100 NQAGVLVGN

-139 YHFYGAQGNVINNGS
+139 YNFYGAQGNVINNGS
-154 IKVHNGGYAVLM
+154 IKVQDGGYAVLM
-166 GKNVTN
+166 GKNIEN

-195 SGNDLIGVA
+195 SGNDLIGVE

-214 SNAGHIQA
+214 SNTGYIKA

-244 TGIIDASS
+244 TGVIDASS
-252 ISYEGGKVILGA
+252 ISYKGGKVILGA
-264 ENGQVINKGEINVSS
+264 ENGQVINDGEINVSS
-279 DSNNSGSIEIKAEH
+279 KSDEGGSIELKAEH
-293 IINNGLIYANGLNG
+293 IINNGLVYANGLNG
-307 GTINMLSSD
+307 GLINMLSSD
-316 LLKIDSSSIIQANSF
+316 LLKIGSSSIIQANSF
-331 GYGNGGNIRL
+331 GFGNGGNIKL

-347 ESYNGAL
+347 ESHKGAL
-354 VEASAVYGSG
+354 IEAGSIYGSG

-379 SFNTKSMYGKYGQF
+379 NFNTKSLYGVYGQF

-446 GSGDITLNAGV
+446 GLGDITLNAGV

-475 LGNIGGLSALTL
+475 LGNIDGLSALTL

-501 GDITANAV
+501 GDISANALN
-509 DNILLTKLN
+509 NILLTKLN
-518 ITGKSSY
+518 VTGKSSY
-525 ISSHGDVNLV
+525 VSSTGDVNLV
-535 GDSIGFV
+535 GDSIGLIT
-542 NNITGQKVGIEV
+542 NITGQKVGIEV

-564 TALETDKAAITGQE
+564 ASVGTDKAAVTGQE
-578 VTLKADGAVNVS
+578 IIVKADGAINVS
-590 VDTASLSAESV
+590 VDTESLSAESV
-601 SDSLDIT
+601 SDSLGIT
-608 NLNRDETILIK
+608 NLNRDTTILVK
-619 YFGGNTSTYTQNNG
+619 YFGGKTSTYTQNNG
-633 VVDLSY
+633 VIDLSY

-656 TVQAVDRLDALKQ
+656 TVQAVDRLEALKQ
-669 YTGLKIDANT
+669 YTGLKINANA
-679 IHFIENNNNP
+679 IHFIENNNNL
-689 LTLDSSFLGNK
+689 LTIDSSFLGNK
-700 KAVKYVFE
+700 KAVKYIFE

-717 NTMASDLLNSGLEL
+717 NSMASNLLNSGIEL

-746 MYFSATALN
+746 MYFSANALN
-755 DINVNSYLLGGIS
+755 DVNVTSYLLGGIS
-768 LESGTGSINYS
+768 LESGRGNINYT
-779 HKAGPVSIRGL
+779 HKVGPVSIRGL
-790 KALNGDINVSLI
+790 KALNGSINVSLI
-802 GLSGDIPSIPGVTIP
+802 GASGDISIPGVTLP
-817 SEFDA
+817 PEFDS
-822 GDLYISSLASNKS
+822 GDLYIYNLASNNP
-835 VNITTANAQ
+835 VNITTANAS

-857 LNITNGNANPY
+857 LNLTNNNTNPY
-868 KLEVSNN
+868 KLEISNN
-875 YDITLNTSNTQYS
+875 HDITLNTANTQYS
-888 TIKLDSSNGSIYFPV
+888 NIKLDSKNGSIYFPV
-903 TDNTLTAVDKIFLS
+903 TDNALS
-917 AQHIN
+917 AVNKIYLSANHIN
-922 NDSGDLVLSAKEVYI
+922 GDINNLSLTAKEVYI

-945 FAVSADKAD
+945 FIINADKAD
-954 INGSDVSVI
+954 INGSDITVTLS
-963 LAKDTVLT
+963 KDTLLA
-971 DIDND
+971 DINND
-976 DYSVNGG
+976 DYAVKGG
-983 NINILSSGNISL
+983 NINILSAYNVTQQ
-995 HDKISA
+995 DKISA
-1001 ADLNMITGSFNFES
+1001 ADMNMITGSFNFEN
-1015 GSNSN
+1015 GGNN
-1020 VIQGNNVA
+1020 VIQGNNVS
-1028 IYADGDIT
+1028 IYAEGDIA
-1036 GSGKIIG
+1036 GSGKIIAD
-1043 NKVYLAGST
+1043 KVNLAGST

-1064 YGHFISTAV
+1064 YGYFISTAV
-1073 DKPENDI
+1073 DKPVNDI
-1080 LININTDNWFEN
+1080 LININSDNWFEN
-1092 LKSYKFEA
+1092 LKNYKFQSY
-1100 NGPGLS
+1100 GPGLS
-1106 YLNGKLVDYK
+1106 YLNGKVVDYG

-1122 NMYSRNLQ
+1122 NIYIRNLQ
-1130 PIENTNIDKVTGDDL
+1130 PIENTNIDKVYGDDL

-1159 VEDNKTP
+1159 VEDSKTP
-1166 KVNTITKKNKSIEL
+1166 KVNNITKKNKSIEL
-1180 K
+1180 R

>member
-29 NVVHGSV
+29 NVVHGNV

-41 GSNTVINQ
+41 GSNTIINQ

-60 FDINKGESVLFN
+60 FDVNKGESVLFN

-87 MPTNIFGSISANG
+87 LPTSIFGNISANG

-139 YHFYGAQGNVINNGS
+139 YNFYGAQGNVINNGS
-154 IKVHNGGYAVLM
+154 IKVQDGGYAVLM
-166 GKNVTN
+166 GKNIEN

-195 SGNDLIGVA
+195 SGNDLIGVE

-214 SNAGHIQA
+214 SNTGYIKA

-244 TGIIDASS
+244 TGVIDASS
-252 ISYEGGKVILGA
+252 ISYKGGKVILGA
-264 ENGQVINKGEINVSS
+264 ENGQVINDGEINVSS
-279 DSNNSGSIEIKAEH
+279 KSDEGGLIELKAEY
-293 IINNGLIYANGLNG
+293 IINNGLVYANGLNG
-307 GTINMLSSD
+307 GLINMLSSD
-316 LLKIDSSSIIQANSF
+316 LLKVGSSSIIQANSF
-331 GYGNGGNIRL
+331 GFGNGGNIKL

-347 ESYNGAL
+347 ESHKGAL
-354 VEASAVYGSG
+354 IEAGSIYGSG

-379 SFNTKSMYGKYGQF
+379 NFNTKSLYGVYGQF

-446 GSGDITLNAGV
+446 GLGDITLNAGV

-475 LGNIGGLSALTL
+475 LGNIDGLSALTL

-501 GDITANAV
+501 GDISANALN
-509 DNILLTKLN
+509 NILLTKLN
-518 ITGKSSY
+518 VTGKSSY
-525 ISSHGDVNLV
+525 VSSTGDVNLV
-535 GDSIGFV
+535 GDSIGLIT
-542 NNITGQKVGIEV
+542 NITGQKVGIEV

-564 TALETDKAAITGQE
+564 ASVGTDKAAVTGQE
-578 VTLKADGAVNVS
+578 IIVKADGAINVS
-590 VDTASLSAESV
+590 VDTESLSAESV
-601 SDSLDIT
+601 SDSLGIT
-608 NLNRDETILIK
+608 NLNRDTTILVK
-619 YFGGNTSTYTQNNG
+619 YFGGKTSTYTQNNG
-633 VVDLSY
+633 VIDLSY

-656 TVQAVDRLDALKQ
+656 TVQAVDRLEALKQ
-669 YTGLKIDANT
+669 YTGLKINANA
-679 IHFIENNNNP
+679 IHFIENNNNL
-689 LTLDSSFLGNK
+689 LTIDSSFLGNK
-700 KAVKYVFE
+700 KAVKYIFE

-717 NTMASDLLNSGLEL
+717 NSMASNLLNSGIEL

-746 MYFSATALN
+746 MYFSANALN
-755 DINVNSYLLGGIS
+755 DVNVTSYLLGGIS
-768 LESGTGSINYS
+768 LESGRGNINYT

-790 KALNGDINVSLI
+790 KALNGSINVSLI
-802 GLSGDIPSIPGVTIP
+802 GASGDISIPGVTLP
-817 SEFDA
+817 PEFDS
-822 GDLYISSLASNKS
+822 GDLYIYNLASNNP
-835 VNITTANAQ
+835 VNITTANAS

-857 LNITNGNANPY
+857 LNLTNNNTNPY
-868 KLEVSNN
+868 KLEISNN
-875 YDITLNTSNTQYS
+875 HDITLNTANTQYS
-888 TIKLDSSNGSIYFPV
+888 NIKLDSKNGSIYFPV
-903 TDNTLTAVDKIFLS
+903 TDNALSAVDKIYLS
-917 AQHIN
+917 ANHIN
-922 NDSGDLVLSAKEVYI
+922 GDINNLSLTAKEVYI
-937 NQKTGSNE
+937 NQKTGSNA
-945 FAVSADKAD
+945 FTINADKAD
-954 INGSDVSVI
+954 INGSDITVTLS
-963 LAKDTVLT
+963 KDTLLA

-976 DYSVNGG
+976 DYAVKGG
-983 NINILSSGNISL
+983 NINILSAYNVTQQ
-995 HDKISA
+995 DKISA
-1001 ADLNMITGSFNFES
+1001 ADINMITGSFNFEN
-1015 GSNSN
+1015 GGNN
-1020 VIQGNNVA
+1020 VIQGNNVS
-1028 IYADGDIT
+1028 IYAEGDIA
-1036 GSGKIIG
+1036 GSGKIIAD
-1043 NKVYLAGST
+1043 KVNLAGST

-1064 YGHFISTAV
+1064 YGYFISTAV
-1073 DKPENDI
+1073 DKPINDI
-1080 LININTDNWFEN
+1080 LININSDNWFEN
-1092 LKSYKFEA
+1092 LKNYKFQSY
-1100 NGPGLS
+1100 GPGLS
-1106 YLNGKLVDYK
+1106 YLNGKVVDYG

-1122 NMYSRNLQ
+1122 NIYIRNLQ
-1130 PIENTNIDKVTGDDL
+1130 PIENTNIDKVNGDDL

-1166 KVNTITKKNKSIEL
+1166 KVNNITKKNKSIEL
-1180 K
+1180 R

>member
-29 NVVHGSV
+29 NVVHGNV

-41 GSNTVINQ
+41 GSNTIINQ

-60 FDINKGESVLFN
+60 FDVNKGESVLFN

-87 MPTNIFGSISANG
+87 LPTNIFGNISANG

-125 GAANINDNDFIAGK
+125 GAANISDNDFIAGK
-139 YHFYGAQGNVINNGS
+139 YNFYGAQGNVINNGS
-154 IKVHNGGYAVLM
+154 IKVQDGGYAVLM
-166 GKNVTN
+166 GKNVEN

-195 SGNDLIGVA
+195 SGNDLIGVE

-214 SNAGHIQA
+214 SNTGYIKA

-244 TGIIDASS
+244 TGVIDASS
-252 ISYEGGKVILGA
+252 ISYKGGKVILGA
-264 ENGQVINKGEINVSS
+264 ENGQVINDGEINVSS
-279 DSNNSGSIEIKAEH
+279 KSDEGGSIELKAEH
-293 IINNGLIYANGLNG
+293 IINNGLVYANGLNG
-307 GTINMLSSD
+307 GLINMLSSD
-316 LLKIDSSSIIQANSF
+316 LLKVGSSSIIQANSF
-331 GYGNGGNIRL
+331 GFGNGGNIKL

-347 ESYNGAL
+347 ESHKGAL
-354 VEASAVYGSG
+354 IEAGSIYGSG

-379 SFNTKSMYGKYGQF
+379 NFNTKSLYGVYGQF

-446 GSGDITLNAGV
+446 GLGDITLNAGV

-475 LGNIGGLSALTL
+475 LGNIDGLSALTL

-501 GDITANAV
+501 GDISANALN
-509 DNILLTKLN
+509 NILLTKLN
-518 ITGKSSY
+518 VTGKSSY
-525 ISSHGDVNLV
+525 VSSTGDVNLV
-535 GDSIGFV
+535 GDSIGLIT
-542 NNITGQKVGIEV
+542 NITGQKVGIEV

-564 TALETDKAAITGQE
+564 ASVGTDKAAVTGQE
-578 VTLKADGAVNVS
+578 IIVKADGAINVS
-590 VDTASLSAESV
+590 VDTESLSAESV
-601 SDSLDIT
+601 SDSLGIT
-608 NLNRDETILIK
+608 NLNRDTTILVK
-619 YFGGNTSTYTQNNG
+619 YFGGKTSTYTQNNG
-633 VVDLSY
+633 VIDLSY

-656 TVQAVDRLDALKQ
+656 TVQAVDRLEALKQ
-669 YTGLKIDANT
+669 YTGLKINANA
-679 IHFIENNNNP
+679 IHFIENNNNL
-689 LTLDSSFLGNK
+689 LTIDSSFLGNK
-700 KAVKYVFE
+700 KAVKYIFE

-717 NTMASDLLNSGLEL
+717 NSMASNLLNSGIEL

-746 MYFSATALN
+746 MYFSANALN
-755 DINVNSYLLGGIS
+755 DVNVTSYLLGGIS
-768 LESGTGSINYS
+768 LESGRGHINYT

-790 KALNGDINVSLI
+790 KALNGSINVSLI
-802 GLSGDIPSIPGVTIP
+802 GASGDISIPGVTLP
-817 SEFDA
+817 PEFDS
-822 GDLYISSLASNKS
+822 GDLYIYNLASNNP
-835 VNITTANAQ
+835 VNITTANAS

-857 LNITNGNANPY
+857 LNLTNNNTNPY
-868 KLEVSNN
+868 KLEISNN
-875 YDITLNTSNTQYS
+875 HDITLNTANTQYS
-888 TIKLDSSNGSIYFPV
+888 NIKLDSKNGSIYFPV
-903 TDNTLTAVDKIFLS
+903 TDNALSAVDKIYLS
-917 AQHIN
+917 ANHIN
-922 NDSGDLVLSAKEVYI
+922 GDINNLSLTAKEVYI
-937 NQKTGSNE
+937 NQKTGSNA
-945 FAVSADKAD
+945 FTINADKAD
-954 INGSDVSVI
+954 INGSDITVTLS
-963 LAKDTVLT
+963 KDTLLA

-976 DYSVNGG
+976 DYAVKGG
-983 NINILSSGNISL
+983 NINILSAYNVTQQ
-995 HDKISA
+995 DKISA
-1001 ADLNMITGSFNFES
+1001 ADINMITGSFNFEN
-1015 GSNSN
+1015 GGNN
-1020 VIQGNNVA
+1020 VIQGNNVS
-1028 IYADGDIT
+1028 IYVEGDIA
-1036 GSGKIIG
+1036 GSGKIIAD
-1043 NKVYLAGST
+1043 KVNLAGST

-1064 YGHFISTAV
+1064 YGYFISTAV
-1073 DKPENDI
+1073 DKPINDI
-1080 LININTDNWFEN
+1080 LININSDNWFEN
-1092 LKSYKFEA
+1092 LKNYKFQSY
-1100 NGPGLS
+1100 GPGLS
-1106 YLNGKLVDYK
+1106 YLNGKVVDYG

-1122 NMYSRNLQ
+1122 NIYIRNLQ
-1130 PIENTNIDKVTGDDL
+1130 PIENTNIDKVNGDDL

-1166 KVNTITKKNKSIEL
+1166 KVNNITKKNKSIEL
-1180 K
+1180 R

>member
-1 MISKIKYYTAVILVF
+1 MISKIKYYTAIVLVF

-29 NVVHGSV
+29 NVVHGDV

-72 QNSSSSIILNRVTNG
+72 QNSSSSVILNRVTNG
-87 MPTNIFGSISANG
+87 MPTNIFGNISANG

-139 YHFYGAQGNVINNGS
+139 YNFYGAQGNVINNGS
-154 IKVHNGGYAVLM
+154 IKVHDGGYAVLM

-186 SGETFRMDM
+186 SGEAFRMDM
-195 SGNDLIGVA
+195 SGNDLIGVE

-238 RQAVNN
+238 RQSVNN

-264 ENGQVINKGEINVSS
+264 ENGQIINDGEINVSS
-279 DSNNSGSIEIKAEH
+279 KSDDSGSIEIKAEH

-316 LLKIDSSSIIQANSF
+316 FLKIGSSSIIQANSF
-331 GYGNGGNIRL
+331 SYGNGGNIKL

-354 VEASAVYGSG
+354 IEAGSIYGSG

-379 SFNTKSMYGKYGQF
+379 NFNTKSMYGRYGQF

-410 NENNQV
+410 DENYQV
-416 SSDGNTYIDITW
+416 SDDGNTYIDITW
-428 LNNMLNTSNV
+428 LNTQLDNNNV

-446 GSGDITLNAGV
+446 GSGDITLNDGI
-457 TLTGTNGLT
+457 TLEGANGLT

-475 LGNIGGLSALTL
+475 LGNINGLSYLTL
-487 NAGGSITG
+487 NAGGRIEGNSSI
-495 NNNITV
+495 NV
-501 GDITANAV
+501 GDITANAGN
-509 DNILLTKLN
+509 NILLSQLN
-518 ITGKSSY
+518 VTGISSY
-525 ISSHGDVNLV
+525 ISSNGNVSLTGSN
-535 GDSIGFV
+535 IGMIKEIEG
-542 NNITGQKVGIEV
+542 NTVGIGV
-554 TGTGNGISMD
+554 TGNGISMD
-564 TALETDKAAITGQE
+564 TALGTNKAAIIGQE
-578 VTLKADGAVNVS
+578 VALKADGAINVS
-590 VDTASLSAESV
+590 VDTANLSAESV
-601 SDSLDIT
+601 NGSLGIT
-608 NLNRDETILIK
+608 NLNGDTTVLIK
-619 YFGGNTSTYTQNNG
+619 YLGGAASTYTQTNG
-633 VVDLSY
+633 VIDLSY

-651 SSVYG
+651 SSEYG
-656 TVQAVDRLDALKQ
+656 TVMAVDRLDALKG

-679 IHFIENNNNP
+679 IHFIENNDNP

-700 KAVKYVFE
+700 TAVKYVFE
-708 TNGDINVDL
+708 TNGDINVSLDPDSSL
-717 NTMASDLLNSGLEL
+717 LLNSGIEL

-736 AITSLSDISA
+736 SITSSNDISA
-746 MYFSATALN
+746 MYFSAKALN
-755 DINVNSYLLGGIS
+755 DINVTSFILGGIS
-768 LESGTGSINYS
+768 LESIAGNIDYT
-779 HKAGPVSIRGL
+779 HKAGPISIRGL
-790 KALNGDINVSLI
+790 KALNGNINVSLI
-802 GLSGDIPSIPGVTIP
+802 GLSGDIPSIPGITIP
-817 SEFDA
+817 SDFDI
-822 GDLYISSLASNKS
+822 GDLYISGLASNNS
-835 VNITTANAQ
+835 VNITTANADT
-844 VISISGSGETALN
+844 ISISGSGETALD
-857 LNITNGNANPY
+857 LNITNNNANPY
-868 KLEVSNN
+868 KLEISNN
-875 YDITLNTSNTQYS
+875 YDITLNTANTQYS
-888 TIKLDSSNGSIYFPV
+888 TIKLDSSNGSINFPV
-903 TDNTLTAVDKIFLS
+903 TDNTVTATDKIFLS
-917 AQHIN
+917 ANHIN
-922 NDSGDLVLSAKEVYI
+922 GDSGDLVLSSTEVYI
-937 NQKTGSNE
+937 NQKTGSNSFE
-945 FAVSADKAD
+945 VSADKAD
-954 INGSDVSVI
+954 INGSNVSVT
-963 LAKDTVLT
+963 LTKDTILT
-971 DIDND
+971 DINKDS
-976 DYSVNGG
+976 YSVNGG
-983 NINILSSGNISL
+983 SINILSASNISMQN
-995 HDKISA
+995 KISSS
-1001 ADLNMITGSFNFES
+1001 DLNIITGSFNFES
-1015 GSNSN
+1015 GGKSN
-1020 VIQGNNVA
+1020 VIQGNNVS
-1028 IYADGDIT
+1028 INADGDIT
-1036 GSGKIIG
+1036 GSGKIIADRV
-1043 NKVYLAGST
+1043 NLTGST

-1073 DKPENDI
+1073 DKPANDI
-1080 LININTDNWFEN
+1080 LININSDNWFEN
-1092 LKSYKFEA
+1092 LKSYKFETS
-1100 NGPGLS
+1100 GPGLS
-1106 YLNGKLVDYK
+1106 YLNGKLVDYQ

-1122 NMYSRNLQ
+1122 DMYRRNLQ

-1145 IKGGRLQDTSELVT
+1145 VKGGRLQDTSELVT

>member
-29 NVVHGSV
+29 NVVHGNV

-41 GSNTVINQ
+41 GSNTIINQ

-60 FDINKGESVLFN
+60 FDVNKGESVLFN

-87 MPTNIFGSISANG
+87 LPTNIFGNISANG

-139 YHFYGAQGNVINNGS
+139 YNFYGAQGNVINNGS
-154 IKVHNGGYAVLM
+154 IKVQDGGYAVLM
-166 GKNVTN
+166 GKNVEN

-195 SGNDLIGVA
+195 SGNDLIGVE

-214 SNAGHIQA
+214 SNTGHIQA

-244 TGIIDASS
+244 TGVIDASS
-252 ISYEGGKVILGA
+252 ISYKGGKVILGA
-264 ENGQVINKGEINVSS
+264 ENGQVINDGEINVSS
-279 DSNNSGSIEIKAEH
+279 KSDEGGSIELKAEH
-293 IINNGLIYANGLNG
+293 IINNGLVYANGLNG
-307 GTINMLSSD
+307 GLINMLSSD
-316 LLKIDSSSIIQANSF
+316 LLKIGSSSIIQANSF
-331 GYGNGGNIRL
+331 GFGNGGNIKL

-347 ESYNGAL
+347 EAHKGAL
-354 VEASAVYGSG
+354 IEAGSIYGSG

-379 SFNTKSMYGKYGQF
+379 NFNTKSLYGVYGQF

-446 GSGDITLNAGV
+446 GLGDITLNAGV

-475 LGNIGGLSALTL
+475 LGNIDGLSALTL

-501 GDITANAV
+501 GDISANALN
-509 DNILLTKLN
+509 NILLTKLN
-518 ITGKSSY
+518 VTGKSSY
-525 ISSHGDVNLV
+525 VSSTGDVNLV
-535 GDSIGFV
+535 GDSIGLIT
-542 NNITGQKVGIEV
+542 NITGQKVGIEV

-564 TALETDKAAITGQE
+564 ASVGTDKTAVTGQE
-578 VTLKADGAVNVS
+578 IIVKADGAINVS
-590 VDTASLSAESV
+590 VDTESLSAESV
-601 SDSLDIT
+601 SDSLGIT
-608 NLNRDETILIK
+608 NLNRDTTILVK
-619 YFGGNTSTYTQNNG
+619 YFGGKTSTYTQNNG
-633 VVDLSY
+633 VIDLSY

-656 TVQAVDRLDALKQ
+656 TVQAVDRLEALKQ
-669 YTGLKIDANT
+669 YTGLKINANA
-679 IHFIENNNNP
+679 IHFIENNNNL
-689 LTLDSSFLGNK
+689 LTIDSSFLGNK
-700 KAVKYVFE
+700 KAVKYIFE

-717 NTMASDLLNSGLEL
+717 NSMASNLLNSGIEL

-746 MYFSATALN
+746 MYFSANALN
-755 DINVNSYLLGGIS
+755 DVNVTSYLLGGIS
-768 LESGTGSINYS
+768 LESGRGSINYT

-790 KALNGDINVSLI
+790 KALNGSINVSLI
-802 GLSGDIPSIPGVTIP
+802 GASGDISIPGVTLP
-817 SEFDA
+817 PEFDS
-822 GDLYISSLASNKS
+822 GDLYIYNLASNNP
-835 VNITTANAQ
+835 VNITTANAS

-857 LNITNGNANPY
+857 LNLTNNNTNPY
-868 KLEVSNN
+868 KLEISNN
-875 YDITLNTSNTQYS
+875 HDITLNTANTQYS
-888 TIKLDSSNGSIYFPV
+888 NIKLDSKNGSIYFPV
-903 TDNTLTAVDKIFLS
+903 TDNALSAVDKIYLS
-917 AQHIN
+917 ANHIN
-922 NDSGDLVLSAKEVYI
+922 GDINNLSLTAKEVYI
-937 NQKTGSNE
+937 NQKTGSNA
-945 FAVSADKAD
+945 FTINADKAD
-954 INGSDVSVI
+954 INGSDITVTLS
-963 LAKDTVLT
+963 KDTLLA
-971 DIDND
+971 DIDNN
-976 DYSVNGG
+976 DYAVQGG
-983 NINILSSGNISL
+983 NINILSAYNVTQQ
-995 HDKISA
+995 DKISA
-1001 ADLNMITGSFNFES
+1001 ADINMITGSFNFEN
-1015 GSNSN
+1015 GGNN
-1020 VIQGNNVA
+1020 VIQGNNVS
-1028 IYADGDIT
+1028 IYAEGDIA
-1036 GSGKIIG
+1036 GSGKIIAD
-1043 NKVYLAGST
+1043 KVNLAGST
-1052 IASTSNLLVLAD
+1052 IAADSNLLVLAD
-1064 YGHFISTAV
+1064 YGYFISTAV
-1073 DKPENDI
+1073 DKPINDI
-1080 LININTDNWFEN
+1080 LININSDNWFEN
-1092 LKSYKFEA
+1092 LKNYKFQSY
-1100 NGPGLS
+1100 GPGLS
-1106 YLNGKLVDYK
+1106 YLNGKVVDYG

-1122 NMYSRNLQ
+1122 NIYIRNLQ
-1130 PIENTNIDKVTGDDL
+1130 PIENTNIDKVNGDDL

-1166 KVNTITKKNKSIEL
+1166 KVNNITKKNKSIEL
-1180 K
+1180 R

>member
-1 MISKIKYYTAVILVF
+1 MISKIKYYTAVILIF

-29 NVVHGSV
+29 NVVHGNV

-41 GSNTVINQ
+41 GSNTIINQ

-60 FDINKGESVLFN
+60 FDVNKGESVLFN

-87 MPTNIFGSISANG
+87 LPTSIFGNISANG

-139 YHFYGAQGNVINNGS
+139 YNFYGAQGNVINNGS
-154 IKVHNGGYAVLM
+154 IKVHDGGYAVLM
-166 GKNVTN
+166 GKNIEN

-195 SGNDLIGVA
+195 SGNDLIGVE

-214 SNAGHIQA
+214 SNTGHIQA

-244 TGIIDASS
+244 TGVIDASS
-252 ISYEGGKVILGA
+252 ISYKGGKVILGA
-264 ENGQVINKGEINVSS
+264 ENGQVINDGEINVSS
-279 DSNNSGSIEIKAEH
+279 KSDEGGLIELKAEY
-293 IINNGLIYANGLNG
+293 IINNGLVYANGLNG
-307 GTINMLSSD
+307 GLINMLSSD
-316 LLKIDSSSIIQANSF
+316 LLKVGSSSIIQANSF
-331 GYGNGGNIRL
+331 GFGNGGNIKL

-347 ESYNGAL
+347 ESHKGAL
-354 VEASAVYGSG
+354 IEAGSIYGSG

-379 SFNTKSMYGKYGQF
+379 NFNTKSLYGVYGQF

-446 GSGDITLNAGV
+446 GLGDITLNAGV

-475 LGNIGGLSALTL
+475 LGNIDGLSALTL

-501 GDITANAV
+501 GDISANALN
-509 DNILLTKLN
+509 NILLTKLN
-518 ITGKSSY
+518 VTGKSSY
-525 ISSHGDVNLV
+525 VSSTGDVNLV
-535 GDSIGFV
+535 GDSIGLIT
-542 NNITGQKVGIEV
+542 NITGQKVGIEV

-564 TALETDKAAITGQE
+564 ASVGTDKAAVTGQE
-578 VTLKADGAVNVS
+578 IIVKADGAINVS
-590 VDTASLSAESV
+590 VDTESLSAESV
-601 SDSLDIT
+601 SDSLGIT
-608 NLNRDETILIK
+608 NLNRDTTILVK
-619 YFGGNTSTYTQNNG
+619 YFGGKTSTYTQNNG
-633 VVDLSY
+633 IIDLSY

-656 TVQAVDRLDALKQ
+656 TVQAVDRLEALKQ
-669 YTGLKIDANT
+669 YTGLKINANA
-679 IHFIENNNNP
+679 IHFIENNNNL
-689 LTLDSSFLGNK
+689 LTIDSSFLGNK
-700 KAVKYVFE
+700 KAVKYIFE

-717 NTMASDLLNSGLEL
+717 NSMASNLLNSGIEL

-746 MYFSATALN
+746 MYFSANALN
-755 DINVNSYLLGGIS
+755 DINVTSYLLGGIS
-768 LESGTGSINYS
+768 LESGRGNINYT
-779 HKAGPVSIRGL
+779 HKVGPVSIRGL
-790 KALNGDINVSLI
+790 KALNGSINVSLI
-802 GLSGDIPSIPGVTIP
+802 GASGDISIPGVTLP
-817 SEFDA
+817 PEFDS
-822 GDLYISSLASNKS
+822 GDLYIYNLASNNP
-835 VNITTANAQ
+835 VNITTANAS

-857 LNITNGNANPY
+857 LNLTNNNINPY
-868 KLEVSNN
+868 KLEISNN
-875 YDITLNTSNTQYS
+875 HDITLNTANTQYS
-888 TIKLDSSNGSIYFPV
+888 NIKLDSKNGSIYFPV
-903 TDNTLTAVDKIFLS
+903 TDNALSAVDKIYLS
-917 AQHIN
+917 ANHIN
-922 NDSGDLVLSAKEVYI
+922 GDINNLSLTAKEVYI
-937 NQKTGSNE
+937 NQKTGSNA
-945 FAVSADKAD
+945 FTINTDKAD
-954 INGSDVSVI
+954 INGSDITVTLS
-963 LAKDTVLT
+963 KDTLLA
-971 DIDND
+971 DINND
-976 DYSVNGG
+976 DYAVKGG
-983 NINILSSGNISL
+983 NINILSAYNVTQQ
-995 HDKISA
+995 DKISA
-1001 ADLNMITGSFNFES
+1001 ADINMITGSFNFEN
-1015 GSNSN
+1015 GGNN
-1020 VIQGNNVA
+1020 VIQGNNVS
-1028 IYADGDIT
+1028 IYAEGDIA
-1036 GSGKIIG
+1036 GSGKIIAD
-1043 NKVYLAGST
+1043 KVNLAGST

-1064 YGHFISTAV
+1064 YGYFISTAV
-1073 DKPENDI
+1073 DKPINDI
-1080 LININTDNWFEN
+1080 LININSDNWFEN
-1092 LKSYKFEA
+1092 LKNYKFQSY
-1100 NGPGLS
+1100 GPGLS
-1106 YLNGKLVDYK
+1106 YLNGKVVDYG

-1122 NMYSRNLQ
+1122 NIYIRNLQ
-1130 PIENTNIDKVTGDDL
+1130 PIENTNIDKVNGDDL

-1166 KVNTITKKNKSIEL
+1166 KVNNITKKNKSIEL
-1180 K
+1180 R

>member
-29 NVVHGSV
+29 NVVHGNV

-41 GSNTVINQ
+41 GSNTIINQ

-60 FDINKGESVLFN
+60 FDVNKGESVLFN

-87 MPTNIFGSISANG
+87 LPTNIFGNISANG

-139 YHFYGAQGNVINNGS
+139 YNFYGAQGNVINNGS
-154 IKVHNGGYAVLM
+154 IKVQDGGYAVLM
-166 GKNVTN
+166 GKNIEN

-195 SGNDLIGVA
+195 SGNDLIGVE
-204 VEKGITDAYI
+204 VEKSITDAYI
-214 SNAGHIQA
+214 SNTGYIKA

-244 TGIIDASS
+244 TGVIDASS
-252 ISYEGGKVILGA
+252 ISYKGGKVILGA
-264 ENGQVINKGEINVSS
+264 ENGQVINDGEINVSS
-279 DSNNSGSIEIKAEH
+279 KSDEGGSIELKAEY
-293 IINNGLIYANGLNG
+293 IINNGLVYANGLNG
-307 GTINMLSSD
+307 GLINMLSSD
-316 LLKIDSSSIIQANSF
+316 LLKVGSSSIIQANSF
-331 GYGNGGNIRL
+331 GFGNGGNIKL

-347 ESYNGAL
+347 ESHKGAL
-354 VEASAVYGSG
+354 IEAGSIYGSG

-379 SFNTKSMYGKYGQF
+379 NFNTKSLYGVYGQF

-446 GSGDITLNAGV
+446 GLGDITLNAGV

-475 LGNIGGLSALTL
+475 LGNIDGLSALTL

-501 GDITANAV
+501 GDISANALN
-509 DNILLTKLN
+509 NILLTKLN
-518 ITGKSSY
+518 VTGKSSY
-525 ISSHGDVNLV
+525 VSSTGDVNLV
-535 GDSIGFV
+535 GDSIGLIT
-542 NNITGQKVGIEV
+542 NITGQKVGIEV

-564 TALETDKAAITGQE
+564 ASVGTDKAAVTGQE
-578 VTLKADGAVNVS
+578 IIVKADGAINVS
-590 VDTASLSAESV
+590 VDTESLSAESV
-601 SDSLDIT
+601 SDSLGIT
-608 NLNRDETILIK
+608 NLNRDTTILVK
-619 YFGGNTSTYTQNNG
+619 YFGGKTSTYTQNNG
-633 VVDLSY
+633 VIDLSY

-656 TVQAVDRLDALKQ
+656 TVQAVDRLEALKQ
-669 YTGLKIDANT
+669 YTGLKINANA
-679 IHFIENNNNP
+679 IHFIENNNNL
-689 LTLDSSFLGNK
+689 LTIDSSFLGNK
-700 KAVKYVFE
+700 KAVKYIFE

-717 NTMASDLLNSGLEL
+717 NSMASNLLNSGIEL

-746 MYFSATALN
+746 MYFSANALN
-755 DINVNSYLLGGIS
+755 DINVTSYLLGGIS
-768 LESGTGSINYS
+768 LESGRGNINYT
-779 HKAGPVSIRGL
+779 HKVGPVSIRGL
-790 KALNGDINVSLI
+790 KALNGSINVSLI
-802 GLSGDIPSIPGVTIP
+802 GASGDISIPGVTLP
-817 SEFDA
+817 PEFDS
-822 GDLYISSLASNKS
+822 GDLYIYNLASNNP
-835 VNITTANAQ
+835 VNITTANAS

-857 LNITNGNANPY
+857 LNLTNNNTNPY
-868 KLEVSNN
+868 KLEISNN
-875 YDITLNTSNTQYS
+875 HDITLNTANTQYS
-888 TIKLDSSNGSIYFPV
+888 NIKLDSKNGSIYFPV
-903 TDNTLTAVDKIFLS
+903 TDNALSAVDKIYLS
-917 AQHIN
+917 ANHIN
-922 NDSGDLVLSAKEVYI
+922 GDINNLSLTAKEVYI
-937 NQKTGSNE
+937 NQKTGSNA
-945 FAVSADKAD
+945 FTINADKAD
-954 INGSDVSVI
+954 INGSDITVTLS
-963 LAKDTVLT
+963 KDTLLA

-976 DYSVNGG
+976 DYAVKGG
-983 NINILSSGNISL
+983 NINILSAYNVTQQ
-995 HDKISA
+995 DKISA
-1001 ADLNMITGSFNFES
+1001 ADINMITGSFNFEN
-1015 GSNSN
+1015 GGNN
-1020 VIQGNNVA
+1020 VIQGNNVS
-1028 IYADGDIT
+1028 IYAEGDIA
-1036 GSGKIIG
+1036 GSGKIIAD
-1043 NKVYLAGST
+1043 KVNLAGST

-1064 YGHFISTAV
+1064 YGYFISTAV
-1073 DKPENDI
+1073 DKPINDI
-1080 LININTDNWFEN
+1080 LININSDNWFEN
-1092 LKSYKFEA
+1092 LKNYKFQSY
-1100 NGPGLS
+1100 GPGLS
-1106 YLNGKLVDYK
+1106 YLNGKVVDYG

-1122 NMYSRNLQ
+1122 NIYIRNLQ
-1130 PIENTNIDKVTGDDL
+1130 PIENTNIDKVNGDDL

-1166 KVNTITKKNKSIEL
+1166 KVNNITKKNKSIEL
-1180 K
+1180 R

>member
-29 NVVHGSV
+29 NVVHGNV

-41 GSNTVINQ
+41 GSNTIINQ

-60 FDINKGESVLFN
+60 FDVNKGESVLFN
-72 QNSSSSIILNRVTNG
+72 QNSSSSIILNRVTSG
-87 MPTNIFGSISANG
+87 LPTNIFGNISANG

-139 YHFYGAQGNVINNGS
+139 YIFYGAQGNIINNGS
-154 IKVHNGGYAVLM
+154 IKVQDGGYAVLM
-166 GKNVTN
+166 GKNVEN

-195 SGNDLIGVA
+195 SGNDLIGVE

-214 SNAGHIQA
+214 SNTGHIQA

-244 TGIIDASS
+244 TGVIDASS
-252 ISYEGGKVILGA
+252 ISYKGGKVILGA
-264 ENGQVINKGEINVSS
+264 ENGQVINDGEINVSS
-279 DSNNSGSIEIKAEH
+279 KSDEGGSIELKAEH
-293 IINNGLIYANGLNG
+293 IINNGLVYANGLNG
-307 GTINMLSSD
+307 GLINMLSSD
-316 LLKIDSSSIIQANSF
+316 LLKIGSSSIIQANSF
-331 GYGNGGNIRL
+331 GFGNGGNIKL

-347 ESYNGAL
+347 EAHKGAL
-354 VEASAVYGSG
+354 IEAGSIYGSG

-379 SFNTKSMYGKYGQF
+379 NFNTKSLYGVYGQF

-446 GSGDITLNAGV
+446 GLGDITLNAGV

-466 LDAANNISL
+466 LNAANNISL
-475 LGNIGGLSALTL
+475 LGNIDGLSALTL

-501 GDITANAV
+501 GDISANALN
-509 DNILLTKLN
+509 NILLTKLN
-518 ITGKSSY
+518 VTGKSSY
-525 ISSHGDVNLV
+525 VSSTGDVNLV
-535 GDSIGFV
+535 GDSIGLIT
-542 NNITGQKVGIEV
+542 NITGQKVGIEV

-564 TALETDKAAITGQE
+564 ASVGTDKAAVTGQE
-578 VTLKADGAVNVS
+578 IIVKADGAINVS
-590 VDTASLSAESV
+590 VDTESLSAESV
-601 SDSLDIT
+601 SDSLGIT
-608 NLNRDETILIK
+608 NLNRDTTILVK
-619 YFGGNTSTYTQNNG
+619 YFGGKTSTYTQNNG
-633 VVDLSY
+633 VIDLSY

-656 TVQAVDRLDALKQ
+656 TVQAVDRLEALKQ
-669 YTGLKIDANT
+669 YTGLKINANA
-679 IHFIENNNNP
+679 IHFIENNNNL
-689 LTLDSSFLGNK
+689 LTIDSSFLGNK
-700 KAVKYVFE
+700 KAVKYIFE

-717 NTMASDLLNSGLEL
+717 NSMASNLLNSGIEL

-736 AITSLSDISA
+736 SITSLSDISA
-746 MYFSATALN
+746 MYFSANALN
-755 DINVNSYLLGGIS
+755 DVNVTSYLLGGIS
-768 LESGTGSINYS
+768 LESGIGNINYT

-790 KALNGDINVSLI
+790 KALNGSINVSLI
-802 GLSGDIPSIPGVTIP
+802 GASGDISIPGVTLP
-817 SEFDA
+817 PEFDS
-822 GDLYISSLASNKS
+822 GDLYIYNLASNNP
-835 VNITTANAQ
+835 VNITTANAS

-857 LNITNGNANPY
+857 LNLTNNNTNPY
-868 KLEVSNN
+868 KLEISNN
-875 YDITLNTSNTQYS
+875 HDITLNTANTQYS
-888 TIKLDSSNGSIYFPV
+888 NIKLDSKNGSIYFPV
-903 TDNTLTAVDKIFLS
+903 TDNALSAVDKIYLS
-917 AQHIN
+917 ANHIN
-922 NDSGDLVLSAKEVYI
+922 GDINNLSLTAKEVYI
-937 NQKTGSNE
+937 NQKTGSNA
-945 FAVSADKAD
+945 FTINADKAD
-954 INGSDVSVI
+954 INGSDITVTLS
-963 LAKDTVLT
+963 KDTLLA

-976 DYSVNGG
+976 DYVVKGG
-983 NINILSSGNISL
+983 NINILSAYNVTQQ
-995 HDKISA
+995 DKISA
-1001 ADLNMITGSFNFES
+1001 ADINMITGSFNFEN
-1015 GSNSN
+1015 GGNN
-1020 VIQGNNVA
+1020 VIQGNNVS
-1028 IYADGDIT
+1028 IYAEGDIV
-1036 GSGKIIG
+1036 GSGKIIAD
-1043 NKVYLAGST
+1043 KVNLAGST

-1064 YGHFISTAV
+1064 YGYFISTAV
-1073 DKPENDI
+1073 DKPINDI
-1080 LININTDNWFEN
+1080 LININSDNWFEN
-1092 LKSYKFEA
+1092 LKNYKFQSY
-1100 NGPGLS
+1100 GPGLS
-1106 YLNGKLVDYK
+1106 YLNGKVVDYG

-1122 NMYSRNLQ
+1122 NIYIRNLQ
-1130 PIENTNIDKVTGDDL
+1130 PIENTNIDKVNGDDL

-1166 KVNTITKKNKSIEL
+1166 KVNNITKKNKSIEL
-1180 K
+1180 R

>member
-29 NVVHGSV
+29 NVVHGNV

-41 GSNTVINQ
+41 GSNTIINQ

-60 FDINKGESVLFN
+60 FDVNKGESVLFN

-87 MPTNIFGSISANG
+87 LPTSIFGNISANG

-139 YHFYGAQGNVINNGS
+139 YNFYGAQGNVINNGS
-154 IKVHNGGYAVLM
+154 IKVQDGGYTVLM
-166 GKNVTN
+166 GKNIEN

-195 SGNDLIGVA
+195 SGNDLIGVE

-214 SNAGHIQA
+214 SNTGYIKA

-244 TGIIDASS
+244 TGVIDASS
-252 ISYEGGKVILGA
+252 ISYKGGKVILGA
-264 ENGQVINKGEINVSS
+264 ENGQVINDGEINVSS
-279 DSNNSGSIEIKAEH
+279 KSDEGGSIELKAEH
-293 IINNGLIYANGLNG
+293 IINNGLVYANGLNG
-307 GTINMLSSD
+307 GLINMLSSD
-316 LLKIDSSSIIQANSF
+316 LLKIGSSSIIQANSF
-331 GYGNGGNIRL
+331 GFGNGGNIKL

-347 ESYNGAL
+347 ESHKGAL
-354 VEASAVYGSG
+354 IEAGSIYGSG

-379 SFNTKSMYGKYGQF
+379 NFNTKSLYGVYGQF

-446 GSGDITLNAGV
+446 GLGDITLNAGV

-475 LGNIGGLSALTL
+475 LGNIDGLSALTL

-501 GDITANAV
+501 GDISANALN
-509 DNILLTKLN
+509 NILLTKLN
-518 ITGKSSY
+518 VTGKSSY
-525 ISSHGDVNLV
+525 VSSTGDVNLV
-535 GDSIGFV
+535 GDSIGLIT
-542 NNITGQKVGIEV
+542 NITGQKVGIEV

-564 TALETDKAAITGQE
+564 ASVGTDKAAVTGQE
-578 VTLKADGAVNVS
+578 IIVKADGAINVS
-590 VDTASLSAESV
+590 VDTESLSAESV
-601 SDSLDIT
+601 SDSLGIT
-608 NLNRDETILIK
+608 NLNRDTTILVK
-619 YFGGNTSTYTQNNG
+619 YFGGKTSTYTQNNG
-633 VVDLSY
+633 VIDLSY

-656 TVQAVDRLDALKQ
+656 TVQAVDRLEALKQ
-669 YTGLKIDANT
+669 YTGLKINANA
-679 IHFIENNNNP
+679 IHFIENNNNL
-689 LTLDSSFLGNK
+689 LTIDSSFLGNK
-700 KAVKYVFE
+700 KAVKYIFE

-717 NTMASDLLNSGLEL
+717 NSMASNLLNSGIEL

-746 MYFSATALN
+746 MYFSANALN
-755 DINVNSYLLGGIS
+755 DVNVTSYLLGGIS
-768 LESGTGSINYS
+768 LESGRGNINYT
-779 HKAGPVSIRGL
+779 HKVGPVSIRGL
-790 KALNGDINVSLI
+790 KALNGSINVSLI
-802 GLSGDIPSIPGVTIP
+802 GASGDISIPGVTLP
-817 SEFDA
+817 PEFDS
-822 GDLYISSLASNKS
+822 GDLYIYNLASNNP
-835 VNITTANAQ
+835 VNITTANAS

-857 LNITNGNANPY
+857 LNLTNNNTNPY
-868 KLEVSNN
+868 KLEISNN
-875 YDITLNTSNTQYS
+875 HDITLNTANTQYS
-888 TIKLDSSNGSIYFPV
+888 NIKLDSKNGSIYFPV
-903 TDNTLTAVDKIFLS
+903 TDNALSAVDKIYLS
-917 AQHIN
+917 ANHIN
-922 NDSGDLVLSAKEVYI
+922 GDINNLSLTAKEVYI
-937 NQKTGSNE
+937 NQKTGSNA
-945 FAVSADKAD
+945 FTINADKAD
-954 INGSDVSVI
+954 INGSDITVTLS
-963 LAKDTVLT
+963 KDTLLA

-976 DYSVNGG
+976 DYAVKGG
-983 NINILSSGNISL
+983 NINILSAYNVTQQ
-995 HDKISA
+995 DKISA
-1001 ADLNMITGSFNFES
+1001 ADINMITGSFNFEN
-1015 GSNSN
+1015 GGNN
-1020 VIQGNNVA
+1020 VIQGNNVS
-1028 IYADGDIT
+1028 IYAEGDIA
-1036 GSGKIIG
+1036 GSGKIIAD
-1043 NKVYLAGST
+1043 KVNLAGST

-1064 YGHFISTAV
+1064 YGYFISTAV
-1073 DKPENDI
+1073 DKPINDI
-1080 LININTDNWFEN
+1080 LININSDNWFEN
-1092 LKSYKFEA
+1092 LKNYKFQSY
-1100 NGPGLS
+1100 GPGLS
-1106 YLNGKLVDYK
+1106 YLNGKVVDYG

-1122 NMYSRNLQ
+1122 NIYIRNLQ
-1130 PIENTNIDKVTGDDL
+1130 PIENTNIDKVNGDDL

-1166 KVNTITKKNKSIEL
+1166 KVNNITKKNKSIEL
-1180 K
+1180 R

>member
-29 NVVHGSV
+29 NVVHGNV
-36 NISQS
+36 NITQS
-41 GSNTVINQ
+41 GSSTIINQ

-72 QNSSSSIILNRVTNG
+72 QNSSSSIVLNRVTNG
-87 MPTNIFGSISANG
+87 LPTNIFGSISANG

-139 YHFYGAQGNVINNGS
+139 YNFYGTQGNVINNGS
-154 IKVHNGGYAVLM
+154 IKVHDGGYAVLM

-186 SGETFRMDM
+186 SGEAFRMDM
-195 SGNDLIGVA
+195 SGNDLIGVE

-264 ENGQVINKGEINVSS
+264 ENGQIINDGEINVSS
-279 DSNNSGSIEIKAEH
+279 KSDDSGSIEIKAEH

-316 LLKIDSSSIIQANSF
+316 FLKIGSSSIIQANSF
-331 GYGNGGNIRL
+331 SYGNGGNIKL

-354 VEASAVYGSG
+354 IEAGSIYGSG

-379 SFNTKSMYGKYGQF
+379 NFNTKSMYGRYGQF

-410 NENNQV
+410 DENYQV
-416 SSDGNTYIDITW
+416 SDDGNTYIDITW

-475 LGNIGGLSALTL
+475 LGNIDGLSALTL

-501 GDITANAV
+501 GDISANAGN
-509 DNILLTKLN
+509 NILLSQLN
-518 ITGKSSY
+518 VTGISSY
-525 ISSHGDVNLV
+525 ISSNGNVSLTGSN
-535 GDSIGFV
+535 IGMIKEIEG
-542 NNITGQKVGIEV
+542 NTVGIGV
-554 TGTGNGISMD
+554 TGNGISMD
-564 TALETDKAAITGQE
+564 TALGTNKAAIIGQE
-578 VTLKADGAVNVS
+578 VALKADGAINVS
-590 VDTASLSAESV
+590 VDTANLSAESV
-601 SDSLDIT
+601 NGSLGIT
-608 NLNRDETILIK
+608 NLNGDTTVLIK
-619 YFGGNTSTYTQNNG
+619 YLGGAASTYTQTNG
-633 VVDLSY
+633 VIDLSY

-651 SSVYG
+651 SSEYG
-656 TVQAVDRLDALKQ
+656 TVMAVDRLDALKG

-679 IHFIENNNNP
+679 IHFIENNDNP

-700 KAVKYVFE
+700 TAVKYVFE
-708 TNGDINVDL
+708 TNGDINVSLDPDSSL
-717 NTMASDLLNSGLEL
+717 LLNSGIEL

-736 AITSLSDISA
+736 SITSSNDISA
-746 MYFSATALN
+746 MYFSAKALN
-755 DINVNSYLLGGIS
+755 DINVTSFILGGIS
-768 LESGTGSINYS
+768 LESIAGNIDYT
-779 HKAGPVSIRGL
+779 HKAGPISIRGL
-790 KALNGDINVSLI
+790 KALNGNINVSLI
-802 GLSGDIPSIPGVTIP
+802 GLSGDIPSIPGITIP
-817 SEFDA
+817 SDFDI
-822 GDLYISSLASNKS
+822 GDLYISGLASNNS
-835 VNITTANAQ
+835 VNITTANADT
-844 VISISGSGETALN
+844 ISISGSGETALD
-857 LNITNGNANPY
+857 LNITNNNANPY
-868 KLEVSNN
+868 KLEISNN
-875 YDITLNTSNTQYS
+875 YDITLNTANTQYS
-888 TIKLDSSNGSIYFPV
+888 TIKLDSSNGSINFPV
-903 TDNTLTAVDKIFLS
+903 TDNTVTATDKIFLS
-917 AQHIN
+917 ANHIN
-922 NDSGDLVLSAKEVYI
+922 GDSGDLVLSSTEVYI
-937 NQKTGSNE
+937 NQKTGSNSFE
-945 FAVSADKAD
+945 VSADKAD
-954 INGSDVSVI
+954 INGSNVSVF
-963 LAKDTVLT
+963 LTKDTILT
-971 DIDND
+971 DINKDS
-976 DYSVNGG
+976 YSVNGG
-983 NINILSSGNISL
+983 SINILSASNISMQN
-995 HDKISA
+995 KISSS
-1001 ADLNMITGSFNFES
+1001 DLNIITGSFNFES
-1015 GSNSN
+1015 GGKSN
-1020 VIQGNNVA
+1020 VIQGNNVS
-1028 IYADGDIT
+1028 INADGDIT
-1036 GSGKIIG
+1036 GSGKIIADRV
-1043 NKVYLAGST
+1043 NLTGST

-1073 DKPENDI
+1073 DKPANDI
-1080 LININTDNWFEN
+1080 LININSDNWFEN
-1092 LKSYKFEA
+1092 LKSYKFETS
-1100 NGPGLS
+1100 GPGLS
-1106 YLNGKLVDYK
+1106 YLNGKLVDYQ

-1122 NMYSRNLQ
+1122 DMYRRNLQ

-1145 IKGGRLQDTSELVT
+1145 VKGGRLQDTSELVT

>member
-1 MISKIKYYTAVILVF
+1 MISKIKYYTAVILIF

-29 NVVHGSV
+29 NVVHGNV
-36 NISQS
+36 NISQN
-41 GSNTVINQ
+41 GSNTIINQ

-60 FDINKGESVLFN
+60 FDVNKGESVLFN

-87 MPTNIFGSISANG
+87 LPTNIFGNISANG

-139 YHFYGAQGNVINNGS
+139 YNFYGAQGNVINNGS
-154 IKVHNGGYAVLM
+154 IKVQDGGYAVLM
-166 GKNVTN
+166 GKNVEN

-195 SGNDLIGVA
+195 SGNDLIGVE

-214 SNAGHIQA
+214 SNTGHIQA

-244 TGIIDASS
+244 TGVIDASS
-252 ISYEGGKVILGA
+252 ISYKGGQVILGA
-264 ENGQVINKGEINVSS
+264 ENGQVINDGEINVSS
-279 DSNNSGSIEIKAEH
+279 KSDEGGSIELKAER
-293 IINNGLIYANGLNG
+293 IINNGLVYANGLNG
-307 GTINMLSSD
+307 GLINMLSSD
-316 LLKIDSSSIIQANSF
+316 LLKIGSSSIIQANSF
-331 GYGNGGNIRL
+331 GFGNGGNIKL

-347 ESYNGAL
+347 ESHKGAL
-354 VEASAVYGSG
+354 IEAGSIYGSG

-379 SFNTKSMYGKYGQF
+379 NFNTKSLYGVYGQF

-446 GSGDITLNAGV
+446 GLGDITLNAGV
-457 TLTGTNGLT
+457 TLTGTNVLT

-475 LGNIGGLSALTL
+475 LGNIDGLSALTL

-501 GDITANAV
+501 GDISANALN
-509 DNILLTKLN
+509 NILLTKLN
-518 ITGKSSY
+518 VTGKSSY
-525 ISSHGDVNLV
+525 VSSTGDVNLV
-535 GDSIGFV
+535 GDSIGLIT
-542 NNITGQKVGIEV
+542 NITGQKVGIEV

-564 TALETDKAAITGQE
+564 ASVGTDKAAVTGQE
-578 VTLKADGAVNVS
+578 IIVKADGAINVS
-590 VDTASLSAESV
+590 VDTESLSAESV
-601 SDSLDIT
+601 SDSLGIT
-608 NLNRDETILIK
+608 NLNRDTTILVK
-619 YFGGNTSTYTQNNG
+619 YFGGKTSTYTQNNG
-633 VVDLSY
+633 VIDLSY

-656 TVQAVDRLDALKQ
+656 TVQAVDRLEALKQ
-669 YTGLKIDANT
+669 YTGLKINANA
-679 IHFIENNNNP
+679 IHFIENNNNL
-689 LTLDSSFLGNK
+689 LTIDSSFLGNK
-700 KAVKYVFE
+700 KAVKYIFE

-717 NTMASDLLNSGLEL
+717 NSMASNLLNSGIEL

-746 MYFSATALN
+746 MYFSANALN
-755 DINVNSYLLGGIS
+755 DINVTSYLLGGIS
-768 LESGTGSINYS
+768 LESGRGSINYT
-779 HKAGPVSIRGL
+779 HKVGPVSIRGL
-790 KALNGDINVSLI
+790 KALNGSINVSLI
-802 GLSGDIPSIPGVTIP
+802 GASGDIPSIPGVTLP
-817 SEFDA
+817 PEFDS
-822 GDLYISSLASNKS
+822 GDLYIYNLASNNP
-835 VNITTANAQ
+835 VNITTANAS

-857 LNITNGNANPY
+857 LNLTNNNTNPY
-868 KLEVSNN
+868 KLEISNN
-875 YDITLNTSNTQYS
+875 HDITLNTANTQYS
-888 TIKLDSSNGSIYFPV
+888 NIKLDSKNGSIYFPV
-903 TDNTLTAVDKIFLS
+903 TDNALSAVDKIYLS
-917 AQHIN
+917 ANHIN
-922 NDSGDLVLSAKEVYI
+922 GDINNLSLTAKKVYI
-937 NQKTGSNE
+937 NQKTGSNA
-945 FAVSADKAD
+945 FTINADKAD
-954 INGSDVSVI
+954 INGSDITVTLS
-963 LAKDTVLT
+963 KDTLLA

-976 DYSVNGG
+976 DYAVKGG
-983 NINILSSGNISL
+983 NINILSAYNVTQQ
-995 HDKISA
+995 DKISA
-1001 ADLNMITGSFNFES
+1001 ADINMITGSFNFEN
-1015 GSNSN
+1015 GGNN
-1020 VIQGNNVA
+1020 VIQGNNVS
-1028 IYADGDIT
+1028 IYAEGDIA
-1036 GSGKIIG
+1036 GSGKIIAD
-1043 NKVYLAGST
+1043 KVNLAGST

-1064 YGHFISTAV
+1064 YGYFISTAV
-1073 DKPENDI
+1073 DKPVNDI
-1080 LININTDNWFEN
+1080 LININSDNWFEN
-1092 LKSYKFEA
+1092 LKNYKFQSY
-1100 NGPGLS
+1100 GPGLS
-1106 YLNGKLVDYK
+1106 YLNGKVVDYG

-1122 NMYSRNLQ
+1122 NIYIRNLQ
-1130 PIENTNIDKVTGDDL
+1130 PIENTNIDKVNGDDL

-1166 KVNTITKKNKSIEL
+1166 KVNNITKKNKSIEL
-1180 K
+1180 R

>member
-1 MISKIKYYTAVILVF
+1 MISKIKYYTAVILIF

-29 NVVHGSV
+29 NVVHGNV

-41 GSNTVINQ
+41 GSNTIINQ

-60 FDINKGESVLFN
+60 FDVNKGESVLFN

-87 MPTNIFGSISANG
+87 LPTSIFGNISANG

-139 YHFYGAQGNVINNGS
+139 YNFYGAQGNIINNGS
-154 IKVHNGGYAVLM
+154 IKVQDGGYAVLM
-166 GKNVTN
+166 GKNIEN

-195 SGNDLIGVA
+195 SGNDLIGVE

-214 SNAGHIQA
+214 SNTGYIKA

-244 TGIIDASS
+244 TGVIDASS
-252 ISYEGGKVILGA
+252 ISYKGGKVILGA
-264 ENGQVINKGEINVSS
+264 ENGQVINDGEINVSS
-279 DSNNSGSIEIKAEH
+279 KSDEGGSIELKAEH
-293 IINNGLIYANGLNG
+293 IINNGLVYANGLNG
-307 GTINMLSSD
+307 GLINMLSSD
-316 LLKIDSSSIIQANSF
+316 LLKIGSSSIIQANSF
-331 GYGNGGNIRL
+331 GFGNGGNIKL

-347 ESYNGAL
+347 ESHKGAL
-354 VEASAVYGSG
+354 IEAGSIYGSG

-379 SFNTKSMYGKYGQF
+379 NFNTKSLYGVYGQF

-446 GSGDITLNAGV
+446 GLGDITLNAGV

-475 LGNIGGLSALTL
+475 LGNIDGLSALTL

-501 GDITANAV
+501 GDISANALN
-509 DNILLTKLN
+509 NILLTKLN
-518 ITGKSSY
+518 VTGKSSY
-525 ISSHGDVNLV
+525 VSSTGDVNLV
-535 GDSIGFV
+535 GDSIGLIT
-542 NNITGQKVGIEV
+542 NITGQKVGIEV

-564 TALETDKAAITGQE
+564 ASVGTDKAAVTGQE
-578 VTLKADGAVNVS
+578 IIVKADGAINVS
-590 VDTASLSAESV
+590 VDTESLSAESV
-601 SDSLDIT
+601 SDSLGIT
-608 NLNRDETILIK
+608 NLNRDTTILVK
-619 YFGGNTSTYTQNNG
+619 YFGGKTSTYTQNNG
-633 VVDLSY
+633 IIDLSY

-656 TVQAVDRLDALKQ
+656 TVQAVDRLEALKQ
-669 YTGLKIDANT
+669 YTGLKINANA
-679 IHFIENNNNP
+679 IHFIENNNNL
-689 LTLDSSFLGNK
+689 LTIDSSFLGNK
-700 KAVKYVFE
+700 KAVKYIFE

-717 NTMASDLLNSGLEL
+717 NSMASNLLNSGIEL

-746 MYFSATALN
+746 MYFSANALN
-755 DINVNSYLLGGIS
+755 DINVTSYLLGGIS
-768 LESGTGSINYS
+768 LESGRGNINYT
-779 HKAGPVSIRGL
+779 HKVGPVSIRGL
-790 KALNGDINVSLI
+790 KALNGSINVSLI
-802 GLSGDIPSIPGVTIP
+802 GASGDISIPGVTLP
-817 SEFDA
+817 PEFDS
-822 GDLYISSLASNKS
+822 GDLYIYNLASNNP
-835 VNITTANAQ
+835 VNITTANAS

-857 LNITNGNANPY
+857 LNLTNNNINPY
-868 KLEVSNN
+868 KLEISNN
-875 YDITLNTSNTQYS
+875 HDITLNTANTQYS
-888 TIKLDSSNGSIYFPV
+888 NIKLDSKNGSIYFPV
-903 TDNTLTAVDKIFLS
+903 TDNALSAVDKIYLS
-917 AQHIN
+917 ANHIN
-922 NDSGDLVLSAKEVYI
+922 GDINNLSLTAKEVYI
-937 NQKTGSNE
+937 NQKTGSNA
-945 FAVSADKAD
+945 FTINTDKAD
-954 INGSDVSVI
+954 INGSDITVTLS
-963 LAKDTVLT
+963 KDTLLA
-971 DIDND
+971 DINND
-976 DYSVNGG
+976 DYAVKGG
-983 NINILSSGNISL
+983 NINILSAYNVTQQ
-995 HDKISA
+995 DKISA
-1001 ADLNMITGSFNFES
+1001 ADINMITGSFNFEN
-1015 GSNSN
+1015 GGNN
-1020 VIQGNNVA
+1020 VIQGNNVS
-1028 IYADGDIT
+1028 IYAEGDIA
-1036 GSGKIIG
+1036 GSGKIIAD
-1043 NKVYLAGST
+1043 KVNLAGST

-1064 YGHFISTAV
+1064 YGYFISTAV
-1073 DKPENDI
+1073 DKPINDI
-1080 LININTDNWFEN
+1080 LININSDNWFEN
-1092 LKSYKFEA
+1092 LKNYKFQSY
-1100 NGPGLS
+1100 GPGLS
-1106 YLNGKLVDYK
+1106 YLNGKVVDYG

-1122 NMYSRNLQ
+1122 NIYIRNLQ
-1130 PIENTNIDKVTGDDL
+1130 PIENTNIDKVNGDDL

-1166 KVNTITKKNKSIEL
+1166 KVNNITKKNKSIEL
-1180 K
+1180 R

>member
-29 NVVHGSV
+29 NVVHGNV

-41 GSNTVINQ
+41 GSNTIINQ

-60 FDINKGESVLFN
+60 FDVNKGESVLFN

-87 MPTNIFGSISANG
+87 LPTNIFGNISANG

-139 YHFYGAQGNVINNGS
+139 YNFYGAQGNVINNGS
-154 IKVHNGGYAVLM
+154 IRVQDGGYAVLM
-166 GKNVTN
+166 GKNIEN

-195 SGNDLIGVA
+195 SGNDLIGVE

-214 SNAGHIQA
+214 SNTGYIKA

-244 TGIIDASS
+244 TGVIDASS
-252 ISYEGGKVILGA
+252 ISYKGGKVILGA
-264 ENGQVINKGEINVSS
+264 ENGQVINDGEINVSS
-279 DSNNSGSIEIKAEH
+279 KSDEGGSIELKAEH
-293 IINNGLIYANGLNG
+293 IINNGLVYANGLNG
-307 GTINMLSSD
+307 GLINMLSSD
-316 LLKIDSSSIIQANSF
+316 LLKVGSSSIIQANSF
-331 GYGNGGNIRL
+331 GFGNGGNIKL

-347 ESYNGAL
+347 ESHKGAL
-354 VEASAVYGSG
+354 IEASSIYGSG

-379 SFNTKSMYGKYGQF
+379 NFNTKSLYGVYGQF

-446 GSGDITLNAGV
+446 GLGDITLNAGV

-475 LGNIGGLSALTL
+475 LGNIDGLSALTL

-501 GDITANAV
+501 GDISANALN
-509 DNILLTKLN
+509 NILLTKLN
-518 ITGKSSY
+518 VTGKSSY
-525 ISSHGDVNLV
+525 VSSTGDVNLV
-535 GDSIGFV
+535 GDSIGLIT
-542 NNITGQKVGIEV
+542 NITGQKVGIEV

-564 TALETDKAAITGQE
+564 ASVGTDKAAVTGQE
-578 VTLKADGAVNVS
+578 IIVKADGAINVS
-590 VDTASLSAESV
+590 VDTESLSAESV
-601 SDSLDIT
+601 SDSLGIT
-608 NLNRDETILIK
+608 NLNRDTTILVK
-619 YFGGNTSTYTQNNG
+619 YFGGKTSTYTQNNG
-633 VVDLSY
+633 VIDLSY

-656 TVQAVDRLDALKQ
+656 TVQAVDRLEALKQ
-669 YTGLKIDANT
+669 YTGLKINANA
-679 IHFIENNNNP
+679 IHFIENNNNL
-689 LTLDSSFLGNK
+689 LTIDSSFLGNK
-700 KAVKYVFE
+700 KAVKYIFE

-717 NTMASDLLNSGLEL
+717 NSMASNLLNSGIEL

-746 MYFSATALN
+746 MYFSANALN
-755 DINVNSYLLGGIS
+755 DVNVTSYLLGGIS
-768 LESGTGSINYS
+768 LESGRGNINYT

-790 KALNGDINVSLI
+790 KALNGSINVSLI
-802 GLSGDIPSIPGVTIP
+802 GASGDISIPGVTLP
-817 SEFDA
+817 PEFDS
-822 GDLYISSLASNKS
+822 GDLYIYNLASNNP
-835 VNITTANAQ
+835 VNITTANAS

-857 LNITNGNANPY
+857 LNLTNNNTNPY
-868 KLEVSNN
+868 KLEISNN
-875 YDITLNTSNTQYS
+875 HDITLNTANTQYS
-888 TIKLDSSNGSIYFPV
+888 NIKLDSKNGSIYFPV
-903 TDNTLTAVDKIFLS
+903 TDNALSAVDKIYLS
-917 AQHIN
+917 ANHIN
-922 NDSGDLVLSAKEVYI
+922 GDINNLSLTAKEVYI
-937 NQKTGSNE
+937 NQKTGSNA
-945 FAVSADKAD
+945 FTINADKAD
-954 INGSDVSVI
+954 INGSDITVTLS
-963 LAKDTVLT
+963 KDTLLA
-971 DIDND
+971 DINND
-976 DYSVNGG
+976 DYAVKGG
-983 NINILSSGNISL
+983 NINILSAYNVTQQ
-995 HDKISA
+995 DKISA
-1001 ADLNMITGSFNFES
+1001 ADINMITGSFNFEN
-1015 GSNSN
+1015 GGNN
-1020 VIQGNNVA
+1020 VIQGNNVS
-1028 IYADGDIT
+1028 IYAEGDIA
-1036 GSGKIIG
+1036 GSGKIIAD
-1043 NKVYLAGST
+1043 KVNLAGST

-1064 YGHFISTAV
+1064 YGYFISTAV
-1073 DKPENDI
+1073 DKPINDI
-1080 LININTDNWFEN
+1080 LININSDNWFEN
-1092 LKSYKFEA
+1092 LKNYKFQSY
-1100 NGPGLS
+1100 GPGLS
-1106 YLNGKLVDYK
+1106 YLNGKVVDYG

-1122 NMYSRNLQ
+1122 NIYIRNLQ
-1130 PIENTNIDKVTGDDL
+1130 PIENTNIDKVNGDDL

-1166 KVNTITKKNKSIEL
+1166 KVNNITKKNKSIEL
-1180 K
+1180 R

>member
-29 NVVHGSV
+29 NVVHGNV

-41 GSNTVINQ
+41 GSNTIINQ

-60 FDINKGESVLFN
+60 FDVNKGESVLFN

-87 MPTNIFGSISANG
+87 LPTNIFGNISANG

-139 YHFYGAQGNVINNGS
+139 YNFYGAQGNVINNGS
-154 IKVHNGGYAVLM
+154 IKVQDGGYAVLM
-166 GKNVTN
+166 GKNVEN

-195 SGNDLIGVA
+195 SGNDLIGVE

-214 SNAGHIQA
+214 SNTGYIKA

-244 TGIIDASS
+244 TGVIDASS
-252 ISYEGGKVILGA
+252 ISYKGGKVILGA
-264 ENGQVINKGEINVSS
+264 ENGQVINDGEINVSS
-279 DSNNSGSIEIKAEH
+279 KADNGGSIEIKAEH
-293 IINNGLIYANGLNG
+293 IINNGLVYANGLNG
-307 GTINMLSSD
+307 GLINMLSSD
-316 LLKIDSSSIIQANSF
+316 LLKIGSSSIIQANSF
-331 GYGNGGNIRL
+331 GFGNGGNIKL

-347 ESYNGAL
+347 ESHKGAL
-354 VEASAVYGSG
+354 IEAGSIYGSG

-379 SFNTKSMYGKYGQF
+379 NFNTKSLYGVYGQF

-446 GSGDITLNAGV
+446 GLGDITLNAGV

-475 LGNIGGLSALTL
+475 LGNIDGLSALTL

-501 GDITANAV
+501 GDISANALN
-509 DNILLTKLN
+509 NILLTKLN
-518 ITGKSSY
+518 VTGKSSY
-525 ISSHGDVNLV
+525 VSSTGDVNLV
-535 GDSIGFV
+535 GDSIGLIT
-542 NNITGQKVGIEV
+542 NITGQKVGIEV

-564 TALETDKAAITGQE
+564 ASVGTDKAAVTGQE
-578 VTLKADGAVNVS
+578 IIVKADGAINVS
-590 VDTASLSAESV
+590 VDTESLSAESV
-601 SDSLDIT
+601 SDSLGIT
-608 NLNRDETILIK
+608 NLNRDTTILVK
-619 YFGGNTSTYTQNNG
+619 YFGGKTSTYTQNNG
-633 VVDLSY
+633 VIDLSY

-656 TVQAVDRLDALKQ
+656 TVQAVDRLEALKQ
-669 YTGLKIDANT
+669 YTGLKINANA
-679 IHFIENNNNP
+679 IHFIENNNNL
-689 LTLDSSFLGNK
+689 LTIDSSFLGNK
-700 KAVKYVFE
+700 KAVKYIFE

-717 NTMASDLLNSGLEL
+717 NSMASNLLNSGIEL

-746 MYFSATALN
+746 MYFSANALN
-755 DINVNSYLLGGIS
+755 DVNVTSYLLGGIS
-768 LESGTGSINYS
+768 LESGRGNINYT
-779 HKAGPVSIRGL
+779 HKTGPVSIRGL
-790 KALNGDINVSLI
+790 KALNGSINVSLI
-802 GLSGDIPSIPGVTIP
+802 GASGDISIPGVTLP
-817 SEFDA
+817 PEFDS
-822 GDLYISSLASNKS
+822 GDLYIYNLASNNP
-835 VNITTANAQ
+835 VNITTANAS

-857 LNITNGNANPY
+857 LNLTNNNTNPY
-868 KLEVSNN
+868 KLEISNN
-875 YDITLNTSNTQYS
+875 HDITLNTANTQYS
-888 TIKLDSSNGSIYFPV
+888 NIKLDSKNGSIYFPV
-903 TDNTLTAVDKIFLS
+903 TDNALSAVDKIYLS
-917 AQHIN
+917 ANHIN
-922 NDSGDLVLSAKEVYI
+922 GDINNLSLTAKEVYI
-937 NQKTGSNE
+937 NQKTGSNA
-945 FAVSADKAD
+945 FTINADKAD
-954 INGSDVSVI
+954 INGSDITVTLS
-963 LAKDTVLT
+963 KDTLLA
-971 DIDND
+971 DINND
-976 DYSVNGG
+976 DYAVKGG
-983 NINILSSGNISL
+983 NINILSAYNVTQQ
-995 HDKISA
+995 DKISA
-1001 ADLNMITGSFNFES
+1001 ADINMITGSFNFEN
-1015 GSNSN
+1015 GGNN
-1020 VIQGNNVA
+1020 VIQGNNVS
-1028 IYADGDIT
+1028 IYAEGDIA
-1036 GSGKIIG
+1036 GSGKIIAD
-1043 NKVYLAGST
+1043 KVNLAGST

-1064 YGHFISTAV
+1064 YGYFISTAV
-1073 DKPENDI
+1073 DKPVNDI
-1080 LININTDNWFEN
+1080 LININSDNWFEN
-1092 LKSYKFEA
+1092 LKNYKFQSY
-1100 NGPGLS
+1100 GPGLS
-1106 YLNGKLVDYK
+1106 YLNGKVVDYG

-1122 NMYSRNLQ
+1122 NIYIRNLQ
-1130 PIENTNIDKVTGDDL
+1130 PIENTNIDKVNGDDL

-1166 KVNTITKKNKSIEL
+1166 KVNNITKKNKSIEL
-1180 K
+1180 R

>member
-1 MISKIKYYTAVILVF
+1 MISKIKYYTAVILIF

-29 NVVHGSV
+29 NVVHGNV
-36 NISQS
+36 NISQN
-41 GSNTVINQ
+41 GSNTIINQ

-60 FDINKGESVLFN
+60 FDVNKGESVLFN

-87 MPTNIFGSISANG
+87 LPTNIFGNISANG

-139 YHFYGAQGNVINNGS
+139 YNFYGAQGNVINNGS
-154 IKVHNGGYAVLM
+154 IKVQDGGYAVLM
-166 GKNVTN
+166 GKNVEN

-195 SGNDLIGVA
+195 SGNDLIGVE

-214 SNAGHIQA
+214 SNTGHIQA

-244 TGIIDASS
+244 TGVIDASS
-252 ISYEGGKVILGA
+252 ISYKGGQVILGA
-264 ENGQVINKGEINVSS
+264 ENGQVINDGEINVSS
-279 DSNNSGSIEIKAEH
+279 KSDEGGSIELKAER
-293 IINNGLIYANGLNG
+293 IINNGLVYANGLNG
-307 GTINMLSSD
+307 GLINMLSSD
-316 LLKIDSSSIIQANSF
+316 LLKIGSSSIIQANSF
-331 GYGNGGNIRL
+331 GFGNGGNIKL

-347 ESYNGAL
+347 ESHKGAL
-354 VEASAVYGSG
+354 IEAGSIYGSG

-379 SFNTKSMYGKYGQF
+379 NFNTKSLYGVYGQF

-446 GSGDITLNAGV
+446 GLGDITLNAGV
-457 TLTGTNGLT
+457 TLTGTNVLT
-466 LDAANNISL
+466 LDATNNISL
-475 LGNIGGLSALTL
+475 LGNIDGLSALTL

-501 GDITANAV
+501 GDISANALN
-509 DNILLTKLN
+509 NILLTKLN
-518 ITGKSSY
+518 VTGKSSY
-525 ISSHGDVNLV
+525 VSSTGDVNLV
-535 GDSIGFV
+535 GDSIGLIT
-542 NNITGQKVGIEV
+542 NITGQKVGIEV

-564 TALETDKAAITGQE
+564 ASVGTDKAAVTGQE
-578 VTLKADGAVNVS
+578 IIVKADGAINVS
-590 VDTASLSAESV
+590 VDTESLSAESV
-601 SDSLDIT
+601 SDSLGIT
-608 NLNRDETILIK
+608 NLNRDTTILVK
-619 YFGGNTSTYTQNNG
+619 YFGGKTSTYTQNNG
-633 VVDLSY
+633 VIDLSY

-656 TVQAVDRLDALKQ
+656 TVQAVDRLEALKQ
-669 YTGLKIDANT
+669 YTGLKINANA
-679 IHFIENNNNP
+679 IHFIENNNNL
-689 LTLDSSFLGNK
+689 LTIDSSFLGNK
-700 KAVKYVFE
+700 KAVKYIFE

-717 NTMASDLLNSGLEL
+717 NSMASNLLNSGIEL

-746 MYFSATALN
+746 MYFSANALN
-755 DINVNSYLLGGIS
+755 DINVTSYLLGGIS
-768 LESGTGSINYS
+768 LESGRGSINYT
-779 HKAGPVSIRGL
+779 HKVGPVSIRGL
-790 KALNGDINVSLI
+790 KALNGSINVSLI
-802 GLSGDIPSIPGVTIP
+802 GASGDIPSIPGVTLP
-817 SEFDA
+817 PEFDS
-822 GDLYISSLASNKS
+822 GDLYIYNLASNNP
-835 VNITTANAQ
+835 VNITTANAS

-857 LNITNGNANPY
+857 LNLTNNNTNPY
-868 KLEVSNN
+868 KLEISNN
-875 YDITLNTSNTQYS
+875 HDITLNTANTQYS
-888 TIKLDSSNGSIYFPV
+888 NIKLDSKNGSIYFPV
-903 TDNTLTAVDKIFLS
+903 TDNALSAVDKIYLS
-917 AQHIN
+917 ANHIN
-922 NDSGDLVLSAKEVYI
+922 GDINNLSLTAKKVYI
-937 NQKTGSNE
+937 NQKTGSNA
-945 FAVSADKAD
+945 FTINADKAD
-954 INGSDVSVI
+954 INGSDITVTLS
-963 LAKDTVLT
+963 KDTLLA

-976 DYSVNGG
+976 DYAVKGG
-983 NINILSSGNISL
+983 NINILSAYNVTQQ
-995 HDKISA
+995 DKISA
-1001 ADLNMITGSFNFES
+1001 ADINMITGSFNFEN
-1015 GSNSN
+1015 GGNN
-1020 VIQGNNVA
+1020 VIQGNNVS
-1028 IYADGDIT
+1028 IYAEGDIA
-1036 GSGKIIG
+1036 GSGKIIAD
-1043 NKVYLAGST
+1043 KVNLAGST

-1064 YGHFISTAV
+1064 YGYFISTAV
-1073 DKPENDI
+1073 DKPVNDI
-1080 LININTDNWFEN
+1080 LININSDNWFEN
-1092 LKSYKFEA
+1092 LKNYKFQSY
-1100 NGPGLS
+1100 GPGLS
-1106 YLNGKLVDYK
+1106 YLNGKVVDYG

-1122 NMYSRNLQ
+1122 NIYIRNLQ
-1130 PIENTNIDKVTGDDL
+1130 PIENTNIDKVNGDDL

-1166 KVNTITKKNKSIEL
+1166 KVNNITKKNKSIEL
-1180 K
+1180 R